1 MEEYVINNNKI
12 DLKPAALYPK
22 PELVN
27 HEEMHH
33 TIDRINEALDD
44 DRAHNIAI
52 TAPYDSG
59 KTSILEYIFSEREKK
74 YPCII
79 KCKNWCVNKINRYK
93 IKHFLSPKLLFKIKD
108 YKKISLT
115 NFFITMENDQTGE
128 KIDSLNSELEKSIIE
143 QLLLTPEAKNK
154 LPDSRINRIYN
165 ISPMKK
171 IFLYILELLVYIAI
185 FFNNSTI
192 LNLNIG
198 WKWEIFIV
206 SSVIIWMSNSFLCH
220 QIPKLTT
227 SFKVKKA
234 GIGMELSDEKSL
246 FNKYEEELIYFFRR
260 SKIRYVIFEDLDRFD
275 MPLIFQN
282 LRELN
287 IRLNESNIPVTFVY
301 ALRDSIFSRPKIKT
315 ENKISEDS
323 KDKAKNATSENSK
336 DRMENTNTVI
346 QKSKFFDYIIPI
358 FPIHSY
364 FNSKNQIL
372 SKLNSDYY
380 SEMHKIRISEKYIT
394 GVGFYISD
402 VRTISAIISEL
413 DIYVHQLE
421 KSNERDIDY
430 NKLFA
435 AIVYKNIYPE
445 DFSNLQYVSQD
456 ENTSNIGYL
465 IRNIEDLRNALLNG
479 SIHILQE
486 NIQRKQREFEE
497 LRKLT
502 IEDIVALMKI
512 RFETVMKRYNS
523 RYIIINNQHYDRD
536 NIEDFY
542 KLILDKENP
551 GDIKSEY
558 SYENIESNE
567 FYNNKY
573 EKNLFRDFVVENKK
587 AVSDYLTDLNK
598 EIVILETKLKIKRH
612 DFSKETFAELFGHL
626 VDKEYI
632 NDLSIKKTMK
642 ESILYVFD
650 NPLLRYLISEGLID
664 IDLFEYISPT
674 FFEGLSQNDFN
685 FVNKVARYEIIE
697 DTKLDKPEK
706 VLEVLTEF
714 VSNMSYAYSYQLFI
728 ELIRDGRKKDYLDLL
743 GTVRS
748 KNDTDFIFRC
758 FNSNTS
764 LINEEIVEIVFNEW
778 SEVFKDVYLSNDNT
792 AISNFLKASLNMLTK
807 SKPNNSFFNK
817 LDEYKVLDNSLFLNE
832 LLKYN
837 YKDKIFKNYKH
848 YYENLNNIVND
859 VNLNTDVIFENNWFD
874 KNNENFA
881 FFMGSY
887 DNSLK
892 QSNSKIKLS
901 SMFDMEHIQY
911 FIENKYKESPMP
923 VDELFTYLSIVRD
936 YGVFKIGKEE
946 FNRKKYSEVLH
957 FVSQIKPK
965 TILSKDDQL
974 SIFKLLGLE
983 DLSSMDELKNLD
995 DETKKLDESISS
1007 LIYNGMIIVTFPFFE
1022 SWEKSQFKIR
1032 KTIISCLL
1040 NLEQQDEF
1048 DIDKIY
1054 SKIRY
1059 ITIRDWIEKSNNEKI
1074 IIEKVNN
1081 DEGFDIQKFEI
1092 ENIDNNDRKNRLIL
1106 KLAMNFNF
1114 DKLKQLLL
1122 SSIVEDSHEKLK
1134 ILGIICSKFPKK
1146 YELSTISIFL
1156 FNDGN
1161 MLSSW
1166 VGKNNGNIF
1175 NSDADDELKNL
1186 LVEFFDRKNILSSNK
1201 KFLKSASVK
1210 EYFI

>member
-1 MEEYVINNNKI
+1 MEEYVINNNKV

-27 HEEMHH
+27 HEEMRH

-44 DRAHNIAI
+44 ERAHNIAI

-79 KCKNWCVNKINRYK
+79 KCKNWCVNKINEYK

-154 LPDSRINRIYN
+154 LPDSRINRIYS

-171 IFLYILELLVYIAI
+171 MLLYILELLVYIAI
-185 FFNNSTI
+185 FFNNPTI

-220 QIPKLTT
+220 QIPKMTT

-301 ALRDSIFSRPKIKT
+301 ALRDSIFSQPEIT
-315 ENKISEDS
+315 VENDELPESEDRITLDS
-323 KDKAKNATSENSK
+323 A
-336 DRMENTNTVI
+336 I

-372 SKLNSDYY
+372 LKLNSDYY
-380 SEMHKIRISEKYIT
+380 SGTLNNIISEKYIT
-394 GVGFYISD
+394 GVGFYVSD
-402 VRTISAIISEL
+402 VRAISAIVSEL
-413 DIYVHQLE
+413 DIYVQQLR
-421 KSNERDIDY
+421 KSKEDIDY

-445 DFSNLQYVSQD
+445 DFSNLQYVSQN
-456 ENTSNIGYL
+456 ENISNIGYL
-465 IRNIEDLRNALLNG
+465 TRNIEDLRIALLNE
-479 SIHILQE
+479 STQKLQE
-486 NIQRKQREFEE
+486 NIQEKQEEFES
-497 LRKLT
+497 LKNLA
-502 IEDIVALMKI
+502 IKDIAALMRI
-512 RFETVMKRYNS
+512 RFEAVIKGYSSYVTLNNKTYNVDG
-523 RYIIINNQHYDRD
+523 IN
-536 NIEDFY
+536 DFY
-542 KLILDKENP
+542 KIILDDEN
-551 GDIKSEY
+551 GANISL
-558 SYENIESNE
+558 SYPYKVDD
-567 FYNNKY
+567 FYNDEY
-573 EKNLFRDFVVENKK
+573 EKKLFKSFINDHEKMLDDHLSSLK
-587 AVSDYLTDLNK
+587 K
-598 EIVILETKLKIKRH
+598 EIMGLESELN
-612 DFSKETFAELFGHL
+612 SKSYDLSKKTFAELFGHL
-626 VDKEYI
+626 VDKNYI
-632 NDLSIKKTMK
+632 NDLSIKEAME
-642 ESILYVFD
+642 ESILFVFN

-664 IDLFEYISPT
+664 VDLFEYISPT

-706 VLEVLTEF
+706 VLETLTEF

-728 ELIRDGRKKDYLDLL
+728 ELIKKGKEEDYLTLL
-743 GTVRS
+743 GTVKS
-748 KNDTDFIFRC
+748 KNDTNFIFRC
-758 FNSNTS
+758 FNSNKQET
-764 LINEEIVEIVFNEW
+764 NEKIVETLFNKW
-778 SEVFKDVYLSNDNT
+778 PSIFKDIYSNDDST
-792 AISNFLKASLNMLTK
+792 SVSNFLKASLNILTK

-837 YKDKIFKNYKH
+837 YNDKILKNYRH
-848 YYENLNNIVND
+848 YYENLNDIVND
-859 VNLNTDVIFENNWFD
+859 ANLNTDVIFENNWFD

-881 FFMGSY
+881 FLMDSY
-887 DNSLK
+887 DDSLK

-901 SMFDMEHIQY
+901 SIFDMEHIQY
-911 FIENKYKESPMP
+911 FIENKYKKSPMP

-1007 LIYNGMIIVTFPFFE
+1007 LIYNGMIIVTFPLFE
-1022 SWEKSQFKIR
+1022 SWEKSQFKIK
-1032 KTIISCLL
+1032 KTITSCLL

-1048 DIDKIY
+1048 DIDKVY
-1054 SKIRY
+1054 SGTRY
-1059 ITIRDWIEKSNNEKI
+1059 ITIRDWIEESNNEKM

-1081 DEGFDIQKFEI
+1081 DEEFDIQKFEI

-1122 SSIVEDSHEKLK
+1122 SSIVEDPNEKLK
-1134 ILGIICSKFPKK
+1134 ILVVICSKFPKK
-1146 YELSTISIFL
+1146 YELSDISIFL
-1156 FNDGN
+1156 FNDKN
-1161 MLSSW
+1161 ILFSW
-1166 VGKNNGNIF
+1166 VGGENGNIP
-1175 NSDADDELKNL
+1175 NSDADDKLKNL
-1186 LVEFFDRKNILSSNK
+1186 LVKFFNEKNILSSDR
-1201 KFLKSASVK
+1201 KFLKSPILRKYFK
-1210 EYFI
+1210 E

>member
-1 MEEYVINNNKI
+1 MEEYVINNNKV

-27 HEEMHH
+27 HEEMRH

-44 DRAHNIAI
+44 ERAHNIAI

-79 KCKNWCVNKINRYK
+79 KCKNWCVNKINEYK

-154 LPDSRINRIYN
+154 LPDSRINRIYS

-171 IFLYILELLVYIAI
+171 MLLYILELLVYIAI
-185 FFNNSTI
+185 FFNNPTI

-220 QIPKLTT
+220 QIPKMTT

-301 ALRDSIFSRPKIKT
+301 ALRDSIFSQPEIT
-315 ENKISEDS
+315 VENDELPESEDRITLDS
-323 KDKAKNATSENSK
+323 
-336 DRMENTNTVI
+336 VI

-380 SEMHKIRISEKYIT
+380 SETLNNIISEKYIT

-413 DIYVHQLE
+413 DIYVHQLK
-421 KSNERDIDY
+421 KSNERDINY
-430 NKLFA
+430 NKLFS
-435 AIVYKNIYPE
+435 AIVYKNVYPE

-456 ENTSNIGYL
+456 ENISNIGYL
-465 IRNIEDLRNALLNG
+465 IRNIEDLRNALLSENTQK
-479 SIHILQE
+479 LQE
-486 NIQRKQREFEE
+486 NIQKKKEEFEE
-497 LRKLT
+497 LKNLV
-502 IEDIVALMKI
+502 IKDIAALMRV
-512 RFETVMKRYNS
+512 RFEMGVKGRSSYVTL
-523 RYIIINNQHYDRD
+523 NNQNYTVDEI
-536 NIEDFY
+536 NDFY
-542 KLILDKENP
+542 KIILDDENKENISLSYP
-551 GDIKSEY
+551 YNIKVDD
-558 SYENIESNE
+558 
-567 FYNNKY
+567 FYNDEY
-573 EKNLFRDFVVENKK
+573 EKKLFRSFIDNHEK
-587 AVSDYLTDLNK
+587 TLNDHLSNLKK
-598 EIVILETKLKIKRH
+598 EIMELESELN
-612 DFSKETFAELFGHL
+612 SKSYDLSKKTFAELFGHL
-626 VDKEYI
+626 VDKNYI
-632 NDLSIKKTMK
+632 NDLSIKEAME
-642 ESILYVFD
+642 ESILFVFN

-664 IDLFEYISPT
+664 VDLFEYISPT

-706 VLEVLTEF
+706 VLEILTEF

-728 ELIRDGRKKDYLDLL
+728 ELIKNSRKEDYLKLL
-743 GTVRS
+743 GTVKS
-748 KNDTDFIFRC
+748 KNDTNFIFRC
-758 FNSNTS
+758 FNSNNQE
-764 LINEEIVEIVFNEW
+764 INEKIVETLFNKW
-778 SEVFKDVYLSNDNT
+778 PSIFKDIYSNDDST
-792 AISNFLKASLNMLTK
+792 SVSNFLKASLNILTK

-837 YKDKIFKNYKH
+837 YNDKILKNYRH
-848 YYENLNNIVND
+848 YYENLNDIVND
-859 VNLNTDVIFENNWFD
+859 ANLNTDVIFENNWFD

-881 FFMGSY
+881 FLMDSY
-887 DNSLK
+887 DDSLK

-901 SMFDMEHIQY
+901 SIFDMEHIQY
-911 FIENKYKESPMP
+911 FIENKYKKSPMP

-1054 SKIRY
+1054 SGIRY

-1081 DEGFDIQKFEI
+1081 DEEFDIQKFEI

-1106 KLAMNFNF
+1106 KLVMNFNF

-1166 VGKNNGNIF
+1166 VGKNNGNIS
-1175 NSDADDELKNL
+1175 NSDVDDDLKNR
-1186 LVEFFDRKNILSSNK
+1186 LVEFFDEKNILSSDR
-1201 KFLKSASVK
+1201 KFLKSSILRKYFK
-1210 EYFI
+1210 E

>member
-79 KCKNWCVNKINRYK
+79 KCKNWCVNKINGYK
-93 IKHFLSPKLLFKIKD
+93 IKCFLSPKLLFKIKD

-220 QIPKLTT
+220 QIPKMTT

-301 ALRDSIFSRPKIKT
+301 ALRDSIFSQSEIT
-315 ENKISEDS
+315 VENDELPESEDRITLDS
-323 KDKAKNATSENSK
+323 A
-336 DRMENTNTVI
+336 I

-372 SKLNSDYY
+372 LKLNSDYY
-380 SEMHKIRISEKYIT
+380 SGTLNNIISEKYIT
-394 GVGFYISD
+394 GVGFYVSD
-402 VRTISAIISEL
+402 VRAISAIVSEL
-413 DIYVHQLE
+413 DIYVQQLR
-421 KSNERDIDY
+421 KSKEDIDY

-445 DFSNLQYVSQD
+445 DFSNLQYVSQ
-456 ENTSNIGYL
+456 NKNISNIGYL
-465 IRNIEDLRNALLNG
+465 TRNIEDLRIALLNE
-479 SIHILQE
+479 STQKLQE
-486 NIQRKQREFEE
+486 NIQEKQEEFEN
-497 LRKLT
+497 LKNLV
-502 IEDIVALMKI
+502 IKDIAALMKV
-512 RFETVMKRYNS
+512 RFKMAIKERSSFV
-523 RYIIINNQHYDRD
+523 ILNNQNYTVDEI
-536 NIEDFY
+536 NDFY
-542 KLILDKENP
+542 KIILDDENKENISLSYP
-551 GDIKSEY
+551 SNIKVDD
-558 SYENIESNE
+558 
-567 FYNNKY
+567 FYNDEY
-573 EKNLFRDFVVENKK
+573 EKKLFRSFINNHEKM
-587 AVSDYLTDLNK
+587 LNDHLSNLKK
-598 EIVILETKLKIKRH
+598 EIMELESELN
-612 DFSKETFAELFGHL
+612 SKSYDLSKKTFAELFGHL
-626 VDKEYI
+626 VDKNYI
-632 NDLSIKKTMK
+632 NDLSIKEAMK
-642 ESILYVFD
+642 ESILFVFD

-664 IDLFEYISPT
+664 VDLFEYISPT

-706 VLEVLTEF
+706 VLETLTEF

-728 ELIRDGRKKDYLDLL
+728 ELIKKGKEEDYLTLL
-743 GTVRS
+743 GTVKS
-748 KNDTDFIFRC
+748 KNDTNFIFRC
-758 FNSNTS
+758 FNSNKQET
-764 LINEEIVEIVFNEW
+764 NEKIVEILFNKW
-778 SEVFKDVYLSNDNT
+778 PSIFKDIYSNDDST
-792 AISNFLKASLNMLTK
+792 SVSNFLKASLNILTK

-837 YKDKIFKNYKH
+837 YRDKIFKNYKH
-848 YYENLNNIVND
+848 CYENLNDIVND

-901 SMFDMEHIQY
+901 SIFDMEHIQY
-911 FIENKYKESPMP
+911 FIENKYKGSPIP
-923 VDELFTYLSIVRD
+923 VDELFTYLSILSD
-936 YGVFKIGKEE
+936 YGIFKIGKEG
-946 FNRKKYSEVLH
+946 FNRKKYGEVLH

-983 DLSSMDELKNLD
+983 NLSSMSELKNLD

-1007 LIYNGMIIVTFPFFE
+1007 LIYNGMIIVTFPLFE
-1022 SWEKSQFKIR
+1022 SWEKSQFKIK
-1032 KTIISCLL
+1032 KTITSCLL

-1048 DIDKIY
+1048 DIDKVY
-1054 SKIRY
+1054 SGTRY
-1059 ITIRDWIEKSNNEKI
+1059 ITIRDWIEESNNEKM

-1081 DEGFDIQKFEI
+1081 DEEFDIQKFEI

-1122 SSIVEDSHEKLK
+1122 SSIVEDPNEKLK
-1134 ILGIICSKFPKK
+1134 ILVVICSKFPKK
-1146 YELSTISIFL
+1146 YELSDISIFL
-1156 FNDGN
+1156 FNDKN
-1161 MLSSW
+1161 ILFSW
-1166 VGKNNGNIF
+1166 VGGENGNIP
-1175 NSDADDELKNL
+1175 NSDADDKLKNL
-1186 LVEFFDRKNILSSNK
+1186 LVKFFNEKNILSSDR
-1201 KFLKSASVK
+1201 KFLKSPILRKYFK
-1210 EYFI
+1210 E

>member
-22 PELVN
+22 PELIN
-27 HEEMHH
+27 YEEMHH

-79 KCKNWCVNKINRYK
+79 KCKNWCVNKINGYK

-206 SSVIIWMSNSFLCH
+206 SSVVIWMSNSFLCH
-220 QIPKLTT
+220 QIPKMTT
-227 SFKVKKA
+227 SFKVKKV
-234 GIGMELSDEKSL
+234 GIGVELSDEKSL
-246 FNKYEEELIYFFRR
+246 FNKYEEELIYFFRH

-301 ALRDSIFSRPKIKT
+301 ALRDSIFSQSEIT
-315 ENKISEDS
+315 VENDELPESEDRITLDS
-323 KDKAKNATSENSK
+323 A
-336 DRMENTNTVI
+336 I

-380 SEMHKIRISEKYIT
+380 GETLNNIISEKYIT

-421 KSNERDIDY
+421 KSNERDINY
-430 NKLFA
+430 NKLFS
-435 AIVYKNIYPE
+435 AIVYKNVYPE

-456 ENTSNIGYL
+456 ENISNIGYL
-465 IRNIEDLRNALLNG
+465 IRNIEDLRNALLSENTQK
-479 SIHILQE
+479 LQE
-486 NIQRKQREFEE
+486 NIQKKKEEFEE
-497 LRKLT
+497 LKNLV
-502 IEDIVALMKI
+502 IKDIAALMRV
-512 RFETVMKRYNS
+512 RFEMGVKGRSSYVTL
-523 RYIIINNQHYDRD
+523 NNQNYTVDEI
-536 NIEDFY
+536 NDFY
-542 KLILDKENP
+542 KIILDDENKENISLSYP
-551 GDIKSEY
+551 YNIKVDD
-558 SYENIESNE
+558 
-567 FYNNKY
+567 FYNDEY
-573 EKNLFRDFVVENKK
+573 EKKLFRSFIDNHEK
-587 AVSDYLTDLNK
+587 TLNDHLSNLKK
-598 EIVILETKLKIKRH
+598 EIMELESELN
-612 DFSKETFAELFGHL
+612 SKSYDLSKKTFAELFGHL
-626 VDKEYI
+626 VDKNYI
-632 NDLSIKKTMK
+632 NDLSIKEAME
-642 ESILYVFD
+642 ESILFVFN

-664 IDLFEYISPT
+664 VDLFEYISPT

-706 VLEVLTEF
+706 VLEILTEF

-728 ELIRDGRKKDYLDLL
+728 ELIKNSRKEDYLKLL
-743 GTVRS
+743 GTVKS
-748 KNDTDFIFRC
+748 KNDTNFIFRC
-758 FNSNTS
+758 FNSNNQE
-764 LINEEIVEIVFNEW
+764 INEKIVETLFNKW
-778 SEVFKDVYLSNDNT
+778 PSIFKDIYSNDDST
-792 AISNFLKASLNMLTK
+792 SVSNFLKASLNILTK
-807 SKPNNSFFNK
+807 SKPNNNFFNK
-817 LDEYKVLDNSLFLNE
+817 LNEYKVLDNSLFLNE

-837 YKDKIFKNYKH
+837 YNDKILKNYRH
-848 YYENLNNIVND
+848 YYENLNDIVND
-859 VNLNTDVIFENNWFD
+859 ANLNTDVIFENNWFD

-881 FFMGSY
+881 FLMDSY
-887 DNSLK
+887 DDSLK

-901 SMFDMEHIQY
+901 SIFDMEHIQY

-1054 SKIRY
+1054 SGIRY

-1081 DEGFDIQKFEI
+1081 DEEFDIQKFEI

-1106 KLAMNFNF
+1106 KLVMNFNF

-1166 VGKNNGNIF
+1166 VGKNNGNIS
-1175 NSDADDELKNL
+1175 NSDVDDDLKNR
-1186 LVEFFDRKNILSSNK
+1186 LVEFFDEKNILSSDR
-1201 KFLKSASVK
+1201 KFLKSSILRKYFK
-1210 EYFI
+1210 E

>member
-22 PELVN
+22 PELIN
-27 HEEMHH
+27 YEEMHH

-79 KCKNWCVNKINRYK
+79 KCKNWCVNKINGYK

-115 NFFITMENDQTGE
+115 NFFITMENNQTGE

-185 FFNNSTI
+185 FFNNPTI

-220 QIPKLTT
+220 QIPKMTT

-315 ENKISEDS
+315 ENEISEDS

-380 SEMHKIRISEKYIT
+380 SEMHKVRISEKYIT

-445 DFSNLQYVSQD
+445 DFSNLQYVSQ
-456 ENTSNIGYL
+456 NKNISNIGYL
-465 IRNIEDLRNALLNG
+465 TRNIEDLRIALLNE
-479 SIHILQE
+479 STQKLQE
-486 NIQRKQREFEE
+486 NIQEKQEEFEN
-497 LRKLT
+497 LKNLV
-502 IEDIVALMKI
+502 IKDIAALMKV
-512 RFETVMKRYNS
+512 RFKMAIKERSSFV
-523 RYIIINNQHYDRD
+523 ILNNQNYTVDEI
-536 NIEDFY
+536 NDFY
-542 KLILDKENP
+542 KIILDDENKENISLSYP
-551 GDIKSEY
+551 SNIKVDD
-558 SYENIESNE
+558 
-567 FYNNKY
+567 FYNDEY
-573 EKNLFRDFVVENKK
+573 EKKLFRSFINNHEKM
-587 AVSDYLTDLNK
+587 LNDHLSNLKK
-598 EIVILETKLKIKRH
+598 EIMELESELN
-612 DFSKETFAELFGHL
+612 SKSYDLSKKTFAELFGHL
-626 VDKEYI
+626 VDKNYI
-632 NDLSIKKTMK
+632 NDLSIKEAMK
-642 ESILYVFD
+642 ESILFVFD

-664 IDLFEYISPT
+664 VDLFEYISPT

-706 VLEVLTEF
+706 VLETLTEF

-728 ELIRDGRKKDYLDLL
+728 ELIKKGKEEDYLTLL
-743 GTVRS
+743 GTVKS
-748 KNDTDFIFRC
+748 KNDTNFIFRC
-758 FNSNTS
+758 FNSNKQET
-764 LINEEIVEIVFNEW
+764 NEKIVETLFNKW
-778 SEVFKDVYLSNDNT
+778 PSIFKDIYSNDDST
-792 AISNFLKASLNMLTK
+792 SVSNFLKASLNILTK

-837 YKDKIFKNYKH
+837 YRDKIFKNYKH
-848 YYENLNNIVND
+848 CYENLNDIVND

-901 SMFDMEHIQY
+901 SIFDMEHIQY

-936 YGVFKIGKEE
+936 YGVSKIGKEE

-974 SIFKLLGLE
+974 SMFKLLGLE

-1092 ENIDNNDRKNRLIL
+1092 ENIDNDDRKNRLIL

-1114 DKLKQLLL
+1114 DKLKQLLV
-1122 SSIVEDSHEKLK
+1122 SSIVEDPQEKLK
-1134 ILGIICSKFPKK
+1134 ILDIIHREFPKK
-1146 YELSTISIFL
+1146 YELSDISIFL
-1156 FNDGN
+1156 FNDRN
-1161 MLSSW
+1161 TLFSW
-1166 VGKNNGNIF
+1166 VGGKNGNIP
-1175 NSDADDELKNL
+1175 NSDVDDDLKNR
-1186 LVEFFDRKNILSSNK
+1186 LVEFFDEKNILSSDR
-1201 KFLKSASVK
+1201 KFLKSPILWQYFK
-1210 EYFI
+1210 E

>member
-1 MEEYVINNNKI
+1 MEEYVINNNKV

-27 HEEMHH
+27 HEEMRH

-44 DRAHNIAI
+44 ERAHNIAI

-79 KCKNWCVNKINRYK
+79 KCKNWCVNKINEYK

-206 SSVIIWMSNSFLCH
+206 SSVVIWMSNSFLCH
-220 QIPKLTT
+220 QIPKMTT
-227 SFKVKKA
+227 SFKVKKV
-234 GIGMELSDEKSL
+234 GIGVELSDEKSL
-246 FNKYEEELIYFFRR
+246 FNKYEEELIYFFRN

-301 ALRDSIFSRPKIKT
+301 ALRDSIFSQSEIT
-315 ENKISEDS
+315 VENDELPESGDRITLDS
-323 KDKAKNATSENSK
+323 A
-336 DRMENTNTVI
+336 I

-380 SEMHKIRISEKYIT
+380 GETLNNIISEKYIT

-465 IRNIEDLRNALLNG
+465 IRNIEDLRNALLSENTQK
-479 SIHILQE
+479 LQE
-486 NIQRKQREFEE
+486 NIQKKKEEFEE
-497 LRKLT
+497 LKNLV
-502 IEDIVALMKI
+502 IKDIAALMRV
-512 RFETVMKRYNS
+512 RFEMGVKGRSSYVTL
-523 RYIIINNQHYDRD
+523 NNQNYTVDEI
-536 NIEDFY
+536 NDFY
-542 KLILDKENP
+542 KIILDDENKENISLSYP
-551 GDIKSEY
+551 YNIKVDD
-558 SYENIESNE
+558 
-567 FYNNKY
+567 FYNDEY
-573 EKNLFRDFVVENKK
+573 EKKLFRSFIDNHEK
-587 AVSDYLTDLNK
+587 TLNDHLSNLKK
-598 EIVILETKLKIKRH
+598 EIMELESELN
-612 DFSKETFAELFGHL
+612 SKSYDLSKKTFAELFGHL
-626 VDKEYI
+626 VDKNYI
-632 NDLSIKKTMK
+632 NDLSIKEAME
-642 ESILYVFD
+642 ESILFVFN

-664 IDLFEYISPT
+664 VDLFEYISPT

-706 VLEVLTEF
+706 VLEILTEF

-728 ELIRDGRKKDYLDLL
+728 ELIKNSRKEDYLKLL
-743 GTVRS
+743 GTVKS
-748 KNDTDFIFRC
+748 KNDTNFIFRC
-758 FNSNTS
+758 FNSNNQE
-764 LINEEIVEIVFNEW
+764 INEKIVETLFNKW
-778 SEVFKDVYLSNDNT
+778 PSIFKDIYSNDDST
-792 AISNFLKASLNMLTK
+792 SVSNFLKASLNILTK
-807 SKPNNSFFNK
+807 SKPNNNFFNK

-837 YKDKIFKNYKH
+837 YNDKILKNYRH
-848 YYENLNNIVND
+848 YYENLNDIVND
-859 VNLNTDVIFENNWFD
+859 ANLNTDVIFENNWFD

-881 FFMGSY
+881 FLMDSY
-887 DNSLK
+887 DDSLK

-901 SMFDMEHIQY
+901 SIFDMEHIQY

-1022 SWEKSQFKIR
+1022 SWEKLQFKIR

-1054 SKIRY
+1054 SGIRY

-1081 DEGFDIQKFEI
+1081 DEEFDIQKFEI

-1106 KLAMNFNF
+1106 KLVMNFNF

-1166 VGKNNGNIF
+1166 VGKNNGNIS
-1175 NSDADDELKNL
+1175 NSDVDDDLKNR
-1186 LVEFFDRKNILSSNK
+1186 LVEFFDEKNILSSDR
-1201 KFLKSASVK
+1201 KFLKSSILRKYFK
-1210 EYFI
+1210 E

>member
-27 HEEMHH
+27 HEEMYH

-44 DRAHNIAI
+44 EKAHNIAI
-52 TAPYDSG
+52 TAPYGSG
-59 KTSILEYIFSEREKK
+59 KTSILEYIFSERENK

-79 KCKNWCVNKINRYK
+79 RCKNWCVNKINGYK

-220 QIPKLTT
+220 QIPKMTT

-301 ALRDSIFSRPKIKT
+301 ALRDSIFSQSEIT
-315 ENKISEDS
+315 VENDELPESEDRITLDS
-323 KDKAKNATSENSK
+323 A
-336 DRMENTNTVI
+336 I

-380 SEMHKIRISEKYIT
+380 GETFNNIISEKYIT

-435 AIVYKNIYPE
+435 AIVYKNVYPE
-445 DFSNLQYVSQD
+445 DFSNLQYVSQ
-456 ENTSNIGYL
+456 NKNVSNIGYL
-465 IRNIEDLRNALLNG
+465 TRNIEDLRNAILNE
-479 SIHILQE
+479 STQKLQE
-486 NIQRKQREFEE
+486 NIQKKQKEFEN
-497 LRKLT
+497 LKNLV
-502 IEDIVALMKI
+502 IKDIAALMKV
-512 RFETVMKRYNS
+512 RFKMAIKGRSSFVILNNQNYTVDE
-523 RYIIINNQHYDRD
+523 INNFYKIILDD
-536 NIEDFY
+536 ENKENISLSYPSNIKVDDFY
-542 KLILDKENP
+542 NDE
-551 GDIKSEY
+551 
-558 SYENIESNE
+558 
-567 FYNNKY
+567 Y
-573 EKNLFRDFVVENKK
+573 EKKLFRSFINNHEKM
-587 AVSDYLTDLNK
+587 LNDHLSNLKK
-598 EIVILETKLKIKRH
+598 EIMELESELN
-612 DFSKETFAELFGHL
+612 SKSYDLSKKTFAELFGHL
-626 VDKEYI
+626 VDKNYI
-632 NDLSIKKTMK
+632 NDLSIKEAMK
-642 ESILYVFD
+642 ESILFVFN

-664 IDLFEYISPT
+664 VDLFEYISPT

-706 VLEVLTEF
+706 VLETLTEF

-728 ELIRDGRKKDYLDLL
+728 ELIKNNREEDYLKLL
-743 GTVRS
+743 GTVKS
-748 KNDTDFIFRC
+748 KNDTNFIFRC
-758 FNSNTS
+758 FNSSNQE
-764 LINEEIVEIVFNEW
+764 INEKIVETLFNKW
-778 SEVFKDVYLSNDNT
+778 PSIFKDIYSNDDST
-792 AISNFLKASLNMLTK
+792 SVSNFLKASLNMLTK

-837 YKDKIFKNYKH
+837 YRDKIFKNYKH
-848 YYENLNNIVND
+848 YYENLNDIVND
-859 VNLNTDVIFENNWFD
+859 ANLNTDVIFENNWFD

-881 FFMGSY
+881 FLMDSY
-887 DNSLK
+887 DDSLK

-901 SMFDMEHIQY
+901 SIFDMEHIQY

-936 YGVFKIGKEE
+936 YGVSKIGKEE

-974 SIFKLLGLE
+974 SMFKLLGLE

-1007 LIYNGMIIVTFPFFE
+1007 LIYNGMIIVTFPFFK

-1048 DIDKIY
+1048 DINKIY
-1054 SKIRY
+1054 SEIRY

-1081 DEGFDIQKFEI
+1081 DGEFDIQKFEI

-1122 SSIVEDSHEKLK
+1122 SSIVEDSHGKLK

-1166 VGKNNGNIF
+1166 VGMDNGNIF

-1210 EYFI
+1210 KYFI

>member
-1 MEEYVINNNKI
+1 MEEYVINNNKV

-27 HEEMHH
+27 HEEMRH

-44 DRAHNIAI
+44 ERAHNIAI

-79 KCKNWCVNKINRYK
+79 KCKNWCVNKINEYK

-154 LPDSRINRIYN
+154 LPDSRINRIYS

-171 IFLYILELLVYIAI
+171 MLLYILELLVYIAI
-185 FFNNSTI
+185 FFNNPTI

-220 QIPKLTT
+220 QIPKMTT

-301 ALRDSIFSRPKIKT
+301 ALRDSIFSQPEIT
-315 ENKISEDS
+315 VENDELPESEDRITLDS
-323 KDKAKNATSENSK
+323 
-336 DRMENTNTVI
+336 VI

-380 SEMHKIRISEKYIT
+380 SETLNNIISEKYIT

-413 DIYVHQLE
+413 DIYVHQLK
-421 KSNERDIDY
+421 KSNERDINY
-430 NKLFA
+430 NKLFS
-435 AIVYKNIYPE
+435 AIVYKNVYPE

-456 ENTSNIGYL
+456 ENISNIGYL
-465 IRNIEDLRNALLNG
+465 IRNIEDLRNALLSENTQK
-479 SIHILQE
+479 LQE
-486 NIQRKQREFEE
+486 NIQKKKEEFEE
-497 LRKLT
+497 LKNLV
-502 IEDIVALMKI
+502 IKDIAALMRV
-512 RFETVMKRYNS
+512 RFEMGVKGRSSYVTL
-523 RYIIINNQHYDRD
+523 NNQNYTVDEI
-536 NIEDFY
+536 NDFY
-542 KLILDKENP
+542 KIILDDENKENISLSYP
-551 GDIKSEY
+551 YNIKVDD
-558 SYENIESNE
+558 
-567 FYNNKY
+567 FYNDEY
-573 EKNLFRDFVVENKK
+573 EKKLFRSFIDNHEK
-587 AVSDYLTDLNK
+587 TLNDHLSNLKK
-598 EIVILETKLKIKRH
+598 EIMELESELN
-612 DFSKETFAELFGHL
+612 SKSYDLSKKTFAELFGHL
-626 VDKEYI
+626 VDKNYI
-632 NDLSIKKTMK
+632 NDLSIKEAME
-642 ESILYVFD
+642 ESILFVFN

-664 IDLFEYISPT
+664 VDLFEYISPT

-706 VLEVLTEF
+706 VLEILTEF

-728 ELIRDGRKKDYLDLL
+728 ELIKNSRKEDYLKLL
-743 GTVRS
+743 GTVKS
-748 KNDTDFIFRC
+748 KNDTNFIFRC
-758 FNSNTS
+758 FNSNNQE
-764 LINEEIVEIVFNEW
+764 INEKIVETLFNKW
-778 SEVFKDVYLSNDNT
+778 PSIFKDIYSNDDS
-792 AISNFLKASLNMLTK
+792 ASVSNFLKASLNILTK
-807 SKPNNSFFNK
+807 SKPNNNFFNK

-837 YKDKIFKNYKH
+837 YNDKILKNYRH
-848 YYENLNNIVND
+848 YYENLNDIVND
-859 VNLNTDVIFENNWFD
+859 ANLNTDVIFENNWFD

-881 FFMGSY
+881 FLMDSY
-887 DNSLK
+887 DDSLK

-901 SMFDMEHIQY
+901 SIFDMEHIQY

-946 FNRKKYSEVLH
+946 FNRKKYNEVLH

-995 DETKKLDESISS
+995 DETKKLDEFISS
-1007 LIYNGMIIVTFPFFE
+1007 LIYNGIIIVTFPFFE

-1054 SKIRY
+1054 SGIRY

-1081 DEGFDIQKFEI
+1081 DEEFDIQKFEI

-1106 KLAMNFNF
+1106 KLVMNFNF

-1166 VGKNNGNIF
+1166 VGKNNGNIS
-1175 NSDADDELKNL
+1175 NSDVDDDLKNR
-1186 LVEFFDRKNILSSNK
+1186 LVEFFDEKNILSSDR
-1201 KFLKSASVK
+1201 KFLKSSILRKYFK
-1210 EYFI
+1210 E

>member
-1 MEEYVINNNKI
+1 MEEYVINNNKV

-27 HEEMHH
+27 HEEMRH

-44 DRAHNIAI
+44 ERAHNIAI

-79 KCKNWCVNKINRYK
+79 KCKNWCVNKINEYK

-154 LPDSRINRIYN
+154 LPDSRINRIYS

-171 IFLYILELLVYIAI
+171 MLLYILELLVYIAI
-185 FFNNSTI
+185 FFNNPTI

-220 QIPKLTT
+220 QIPKMTT

-301 ALRDSIFSRPKIKT
+301 ALRDSIFSQPEIT
-315 ENKISEDS
+315 VENDELPESEDRITLDS
-323 KDKAKNATSENSK
+323 
-336 DRMENTNTVI
+336 VI

-380 SEMHKIRISEKYIT
+380 SETLNNIISEKYIT

-413 DIYVHQLE
+413 DIYVHQLK
-421 KSNERDIDY
+421 KSNERDINY
-430 NKLFA
+430 NKLFS
-435 AIVYKNIYPE
+435 AIVYKNVYPE

-456 ENTSNIGYL
+456 ENISNIGYL
-465 IRNIEDLRNALLNG
+465 IRNIEDLRNALLSENTQK
-479 SIHILQE
+479 LQE
-486 NIQRKQREFEE
+486 NIQKKKEEFEE
-497 LRKLT
+497 LKNLV
-502 IEDIVALMKI
+502 IKDIAALMRV
-512 RFETVMKRYNS
+512 RFEMGVKGRSSYVTL
-523 RYIIINNQHYDRD
+523 NNQNYTVDEI
-536 NIEDFY
+536 NDFY
-542 KLILDKENP
+542 KIILDDENKENISLSYP
-551 GDIKSEY
+551 YNIKVDD
-558 SYENIESNE
+558 
-567 FYNNKY
+567 FYNDEY
-573 EKNLFRDFVVENKK
+573 EKKLFRSFIDNHEK
-587 AVSDYLTDLNK
+587 TLNDHLSNLKK
-598 EIVILETKLKIKRH
+598 EIMELESELN
-612 DFSKETFAELFGHL
+612 SKSYDLSKKTFAELFGHL
-626 VDKEYI
+626 VDKNYI
-632 NDLSIKKTMK
+632 NDLSIKEAME
-642 ESILYVFD
+642 ESILFVFN

-664 IDLFEYISPT
+664 VDLFEYISPT

-706 VLEVLTEF
+706 VLEILTEF

-728 ELIRDGRKKDYLDLL
+728 ELIKSSRKEDYLKLL
-743 GTVRS
+743 GTVKS
-748 KNDTDFIFRC
+748 KNDTNFIFRC
-758 FNSNTS
+758 FNSNNQE
-764 LINEEIVEIVFNEW
+764 INEKIVETLFNKW
-778 SEVFKDVYLSNDNT
+778 PSIFKDIYSNDDS
-792 AISNFLKASLNMLTK
+792 ASVSNFLKASLNILTK
-807 SKPNNSFFNK
+807 SKPNNNFFNK

-837 YKDKIFKNYKH
+837 YNDKILKNYRH
-848 YYENLNNIVND
+848 YYENLNDIVND
-859 VNLNTDVIFENNWFD
+859 ANLNTDVIFENNWFD

-881 FFMGSY
+881 FLMDSY
-887 DNSLK
+887 DDSLK

-901 SMFDMEHIQY
+901 SIFDMEHIQY

-946 FNRKKYSEVLH
+946 FNRKKYNEVLH

-995 DETKKLDESISS
+995 DETKKLDEFISS
-1007 LIYNGMIIVTFPFFE
+1007 LIYNGIIIVTFPFFE

-1054 SKIRY
+1054 SGIRY

-1081 DEGFDIQKFEI
+1081 DEEFNIQNFEI
-1092 ENIDNNDRKNRLIL
+1092 EKIDNIDRKNKIVL

-1122 SSIVEDSHEKLK
+1122 SSIVEDPHEKLR
-1134 ILGIICSKFPKK
+1134 ILDIICSKFPKK
-1146 YELSTISIFL
+1146 YELSDISIFL

-1161 MLSSW
+1161 ILSSW
-1166 VGKNNGNIF
+1166 VGGKYGNIS
-1175 NSDADDELKNL
+1175 NSDVDDDLKNR
-1186 LVEFFDRKNILSSNK
+1186 LVEFFDEKNILSSDR
-1201 KFLKSASVK
+1201 KFLKSSILRKYFK
-1210 EYFI
+1210 E

>member
-22 PELVN
+22 PELIN
-27 HEEMHH
+27 YEEMHH

-79 KCKNWCVNKINRYK
+79 KCKNWCVNKINGYK

-206 SSVIIWMSNSFLCH
+206 SSVVIWMSNSFLCH
-220 QIPKLTT
+220 QIPKMTT
-227 SFKVKKA
+227 SFKVKKV
-234 GIGMELSDEKSL
+234 GIGVELSDEKSL
-246 FNKYEEELIYFFRR
+246 FNKYEEELIYFFRH

-301 ALRDSIFSRPKIKT
+301 ALRDSIFSQSEIT
-315 ENKISEDS
+315 VENDELPESEDRITLDS
-323 KDKAKNATSENSK
+323 A
-336 DRMENTNTVI
+336 I

-380 SEMHKIRISEKYIT
+380 GETLNNIISEKYIT

-413 DIYVHQLE
+413 DIYVHQLK
-421 KSNERDIDY
+421 KSNERDINY
-430 NKLFA
+430 NKLFS
-435 AIVYKNIYPE
+435 AIVYKNVYPE

-456 ENTSNIGYL
+456 ENISNIGYL
-465 IRNIEDLRNALLNG
+465 IRNIEDLRNALLSENTQK
-479 SIHILQE
+479 LQE
-486 NIQRKQREFEE
+486 NIQKKKEEFEE
-497 LRKLT
+497 LKNLV
-502 IEDIVALMKI
+502 IKDIAALMRV
-512 RFETVMKRYNS
+512 RFEMGVKGRSSYVTL
-523 RYIIINNQHYDRD
+523 NNQNYTVDEI
-536 NIEDFY
+536 NDFY
-542 KLILDKENP
+542 KIILDDENKENISLSYP
-551 GDIKSEY
+551 YNIKVDD
-558 SYENIESNE
+558 
-567 FYNNKY
+567 FYNDEY
-573 EKNLFRDFVVENKK
+573 EKKLFRSFIDNHEK
-587 AVSDYLTDLNK
+587 TLNDHLSNLKK
-598 EIVILETKLKIKRH
+598 EIMELESELN
-612 DFSKETFAELFGHL
+612 SKSYDLSKKTFAELFGHL
-626 VDKEYI
+626 VDKNYI
-632 NDLSIKKTMK
+632 NDLSIKEAME
-642 ESILYVFD
+642 ESILFVFN

-664 IDLFEYISPT
+664 VDLFEYISPT

-706 VLEVLTEF
+706 VLEILTEF

-728 ELIRDGRKKDYLDLL
+728 ELIKNSRKEDYLKLL
-743 GTVRS
+743 GTVKS
-748 KNDTDFIFRC
+748 KNDTNFIFRC
-758 FNSNTS
+758 FNSNNQE
-764 LINEEIVEIVFNEW
+764 INEKIVETLFNKW
-778 SEVFKDVYLSNDNT
+778 PSIFKDIYSNDDST
-792 AISNFLKASLNMLTK
+792 SVSNFLKASLNILTK
-807 SKPNNSFFNK
+807 SKPNNNFFNK
-817 LDEYKVLDNSLFLNE
+817 LNEYKVLDNSLFLNE

-837 YKDKIFKNYKH
+837 YNDKILKNYRH
-848 YYENLNNIVND
+848 YYENLNDIVND
-859 VNLNTDVIFENNWFD
+859 ANLNTDVIFENNWFD

-881 FFMGSY
+881 FLMDSY
-887 DNSLK
+887 DDSLK

-901 SMFDMEHIQY
+901 SIFDMEHIQY

-1054 SKIRY
+1054 SGIRY

-1081 DEGFDIQKFEI
+1081 DEEFDIQKFEI

-1106 KLAMNFNF
+1106 KLVMNFNF

-1166 VGKNNGNIF
+1166 VGKNNGNIS
-1175 NSDADDELKNL
+1175 NSDVDDDLKNR
-1186 LVEFFDRKNILSSNK
+1186 LVEFFDEKNILSSDR
-1201 KFLKSASVK
+1201 KFLKSSILRKYFK
-1210 EYFI
+1210 E

>member
-1 MEEYVINNNKI
+1 MEEYAINNKV

-27 HEEMHH
+27 HEEMRH

-44 DRAHNIAI
+44 ERAHNIAI

-79 KCKNWCVNKINRYK
+79 KCKNWCVNKINEYK

-171 IFLYILELLVYIAI
+171 MLLYILELLVYIAI
-185 FFNNSTI
+185 FFNNPTI

-220 QIPKLTT
+220 QIPKMTT

-301 ALRDSIFSRPKIKT
+301 ALRDSIFSQPEIT
-315 ENKISEDS
+315 VENDELPESEDRITLDS
-323 KDKAKNATSENSK
+323 
-336 DRMENTNTVI
+336 VI

-380 SEMHKIRISEKYIT
+380 SETLNNIISEKYIT

-413 DIYVHQLE
+413 DIYVHQLK
-421 KSNERDIDY
+421 KSNERDINY
-430 NKLFA
+430 NKLFS
-435 AIVYKNIYPE
+435 AIVYKNVYPE
-445 DFSNLQYVSQD
+445 DFSNLQYISQD
-456 ENTSNIGYL
+456 ENISNIGYL
-465 IRNIEDLRNALLNG
+465 IRNIEDLRNALLSENTQK
-479 SIHILQE
+479 LQE
-486 NIQRKQREFEE
+486 NIQKKKEEFEE
-497 LRKLT
+497 LKNLV
-502 IEDIVALMKI
+502 IKDIAALMRV
-512 RFETVMKRYNS
+512 RFEMGIKGRSSYVTL
-523 RYIIINNQHYDRD
+523 NNQNYTVDEI
-536 NIEDFY
+536 NDFY
-542 KLILDKENP
+542 KIILDDENKENISLSYP
-551 GDIKSEY
+551 YNIKVDD
-558 SYENIESNE
+558 
-567 FYNNKY
+567 FYNDEY
-573 EKNLFRDFVVENKK
+573 EKKLFRSFIDNHEK
-587 AVSDYLTDLNK
+587 TLNDHLSNLKK
-598 EIVILETKLKIKRH
+598 EIMELESELN
-612 DFSKETFAELFGHL
+612 SKSYDLSKKTFAELFGHL
-626 VDKEYI
+626 VDKNYI
-632 NDLSIKKTMK
+632 NDLSIKEAME
-642 ESILYVFD
+642 ESILFVFN

-664 IDLFEYISPT
+664 VDLFEYISPT

-706 VLEVLTEF
+706 VLEILTEF

-728 ELIRDGRKKDYLDLL
+728 ELIKNSRKEDYLKLL
-743 GTVRS
+743 GTVKS
-748 KNDTDFIFRC
+748 KNDTNFIFRC
-758 FNSNTS
+758 FNSNNQE
-764 LINEEIVEIVFNEW
+764 INEKIVETLFNKW
-778 SEVFKDVYLSNDNT
+778 LSIFKDIYSNDDST
-792 AISNFLKASLNMLTK
+792 SVSNFLKASLNILTK
-807 SKPNNSFFNK
+807 SKPNNNFFNK

-837 YKDKIFKNYKH
+837 YNDKILKNYRH
-848 YYENLNNIVND
+848 YYENLNDIVND
-859 VNLNTDVIFENNWFD
+859 ANLNTDVIFENNWFD

-881 FFMGSY
+881 FLMDSY
-887 DNSLK
+887 DDSLK

-901 SMFDMEHIQY
+901 SIFDMEHIQY

-1007 LIYNGMIIVTFPFFE
+1007 LIYNGMIIVTFQFFE

-1032 KTIISCLL
+1032 KTITSCLL

-1048 DIDKIY
+1048 DIDKVY
-1054 SKIRY
+1054 SGTRY

-1081 DEGFDIQKFEI
+1081 DEEFDIQNFEI
-1092 ENIDNNDRKNRLIL
+1092 EKIDNIDRKNKIVL
-1106 KLAMNFNF
+1106 KLARNLNF

-1122 SSIVEDSHEKLK
+1122 SSIVEDPHEKLR
-1134 ILGIICSKFPKK
+1134 ILDIICSKFPKK
-1146 YELSTISIFL
+1146 YELSDISIFL
-1156 FNDGN
+1156 FNDRN
-1161 MLSSW
+1161 ILFSW
-1166 VGKNNGNIF
+1166 VGRENGNIF

>member
-27 HEEMHH
+27 HEEMQH
-33 TIDRINEALDD
+33 TIDRINEALGDE
-44 DRAHNIAI
+44 RAHNIAI
-52 TAPYDSG
+52 TAPYGSG

-79 KCKNWCVNKINRYK
+79 KCKNWCVNKINGYK

-154 LPDSRINRIYN
+154 LPDSRINRIYS

-171 IFLYILELLVYIAI
+171 MFLYILELLVYIAI
-185 FFNNSTI
+185 FFNNPTI

-220 QIPKLTT
+220 QIPKMTT

-301 ALRDSIFSRPKIKT
+301 ALRDSIFSQPEIT
-315 ENKISEDS
+315 VENDELPESEDRITLDS
-323 KDKAKNATSENSK
+323 
-336 DRMENTNTVI
+336 VI

-380 SEMHKIRISEKYIT
+380 GETLNNIISEKYIT

-413 DIYVHQLE
+413 DIYVHQLK
-421 KSNERDIDY
+421 KSNERDINY

-435 AIVYKNIYPE
+435 AIVYKNVYPE

-456 ENTSNIGYL
+456 ENISNIGYL
-465 IRNIEDLRNALLNG
+465 IRNIEDLRNALLNE
-479 SIHILQE
+479 STQKLQE
-486 NIQRKQREFEE
+486 NIQKKKEEFEE
-497 LRKLT
+497 LKNLV
-502 IEDIVALMKI
+502 IKDIAALMRV
-512 RFETVMKRYNS
+512 RFEMAIEGHRGYVTL
-523 RYIIINNQHYDRD
+523 NNQDYTVDEI
-536 NIEDFY
+536 NDFY
-542 KLILDKENP
+542 KIILDNKNSVNIRLRSP
-551 GDIKSEY
+551 
-558 SYENIESNE
+558 YETVKVDN
-567 FYNNKY
+567 FYNDKY
-573 EKNLFRDFVVENKK
+573 EKKLFKSFIDNHEKTLDDHLSNLK
-587 AVSDYLTDLNK
+587 K
-598 EIVILETKLKIKRH
+598 EIMELESELN
-612 DFSKETFAELFGHL
+612 SKSYDLSKKTFAELFGHL
-626 VDKEYI
+626 VDKNYI
-632 NDLSIKKTMK
+632 NDLSIKEAMK
-642 ESILYVFD
+642 ESILFVFD
-650 NPLLRYLISEGLID
+650 NPLLRYLISERLID
-664 IDLFEYISPT
+664 VDLFEYISPT

-706 VLEVLTEF
+706 VLETLTEF

-728 ELIRDGRKKDYLDLL
+728 ELIKKGREEDYFNLL
-743 GTVRS
+743 GTVKS
-748 KNDTDFIFRC
+748 KNDTNFIFRC
-758 FNSNTS
+758 LNSNKQET
-764 LINEEIVEIVFNEW
+764 NEKIVETLFNKW
-778 SEVFKDVYLSNDNT
+778 PSIFKDIYSNDDST
-792 AISNFLKASLNMLTK
+792 SVSNFLKASLNMLTK
-807 SKPNNSFFNK
+807 SKPNNKFFNK

-837 YKDKIFKNYKH
+837 YNDKILKNYRH
-848 YYENLNNIVND
+848 YYGNLNDIVND

-881 FFMGSY
+881 FLMDSY

-892 QSNSKIKLS
+892 QSNNKIKLS
-901 SMFDMEHIQY
+901 SIFDMEHIQY

-923 VDELFTYLSIVRD
+923 VDELFTYLSILRD

-946 FNRKKYSEVLH
+946 FNRKKYSEVLY

-1007 LIYNGMIIVTFPFFE
+1007 LIYNGMIIVTFQFF
-1022 SWEKSQFKIR
+1022 
-1032 KTIISCLL
+1032 
-1040 NLEQQDEF
+1040 
-1048 DIDKIY
+1048 
-1054 SKIRY
+1054 
-1059 ITIRDWIEKSNNEKI
+1059 
-1074 IIEKVNN
+1074 
-1081 DEGFDIQKFEI
+1081 
-1092 ENIDNNDRKNRLIL
+1092 
-1106 KLAMNFNF
+1106 
-1114 DKLKQLLL
+1114 
-1122 SSIVEDSHEKLK
+1122 
-1134 ILGIICSKFPKK
+1134 
-1146 YELSTISIFL
+1146 
-1156 FNDGN
+1156 
-1161 MLSSW
+1161 
-1166 VGKNNGNIF
+1166 
-1175 NSDADDELKNL
+1175 
-1186 LVEFFDRKNILSSNK
+1186 
-1201 KFLKSASVK
+1201 
-1210 EYFI
+1210 

>member
-1 MEEYVINNNKI
+1 MEEYVINNNKV

-27 HEEMHH
+27 HEEMRH

-44 DRAHNIAI
+44 ERAHNIAI

-79 KCKNWCVNKINRYK
+79 KCKNWCVNKINEYK

-154 LPDSRINRIYN
+154 LPDSRINRIYS

-171 IFLYILELLVYIAI
+171 MLLYILELLVYIAI
-185 FFNNSTI
+185 FFNNPTI

-220 QIPKLTT
+220 QIPKMTT

-301 ALRDSIFSRPKIKT
+301 ALRDSIFSQPEIT
-315 ENKISEDS
+315 VENDELPESEDRITLDS
-323 KDKAKNATSENSK
+323 
-336 DRMENTNTVI
+336 VI

-380 SEMHKIRISEKYIT
+380 SETLNNIISEKYIT

-413 DIYVHQLE
+413 DIYVHQLK
-421 KSNERDIDY
+421 KSNERDINY
-430 NKLFA
+430 NKLFS
-435 AIVYKNIYPE
+435 AIVYKNVYPE

-456 ENTSNIGYL
+456 ENISNIGYL
-465 IRNIEDLRNALLNG
+465 IRNIEDLRNALLSENTQK
-479 SIHILQE
+479 LQE
-486 NIQRKQREFEE
+486 NIQKKKEEFEE
-497 LRKLT
+497 LKNLV
-502 IEDIVALMKI
+502 IKDIAALMRV
-512 RFETVMKRYNS
+512 RFEMGVKGRSSYVTL
-523 RYIIINNQHYDRD
+523 NNQNYTVDEI
-536 NIEDFY
+536 NDFY
-542 KLILDKENP
+542 KIILDDENKENISLSYP
-551 GDIKSEY
+551 YNIKVDD
-558 SYENIESNE
+558 
-567 FYNNKY
+567 FYNDEY
-573 EKNLFRDFVVENKK
+573 EKKLFRSFIDNHEK
-587 AVSDYLTDLNK
+587 TLNDHLSNLKK
-598 EIVILETKLKIKRH
+598 EIMELESELN
-612 DFSKETFAELFGHL
+612 SKSYDLSKKTFAELFGHL
-626 VDKEYI
+626 VDKNYI
-632 NDLSIKKTMK
+632 NDLSIKEAME
-642 ESILYVFD
+642 ESILFVFN

-664 IDLFEYISPT
+664 VDLFEYISPT

-706 VLEVLTEF
+706 VLEILTEF

-728 ELIRDGRKKDYLDLL
+728 ELIKNSRKEDYLKLL
-743 GTVRS
+743 GTVKS
-748 KNDTDFIFRC
+748 KNDTNFIFRC
-758 FNSNTS
+758 FNSNNQE
-764 LINEEIVEIVFNEW
+764 INEKIVETLFNKW
-778 SEVFKDVYLSNDNT
+778 PSIFKDIYSNDDS
-792 AISNFLKASLNMLTK
+792 ASVSNFLKASLNILTK
-807 SKPNNSFFNK
+807 SKPNNNFFNK

-837 YKDKIFKNYKH
+837 YNDKILKNYRH
-848 YYENLNNIVND
+848 YYENLNDIVND
-859 VNLNTDVIFENNWFD
+859 ANLNTDVIFENNWFD

-881 FFMGSY
+881 FLMDSY
-887 DNSLK
+887 DDSLK

-901 SMFDMEHIQY
+901 SIFDMEHIQY

-946 FNRKKYSEVLH
+946 FNRKKYNEVLH

-995 DETKKLDESISS
+995 DETKKLDEFISS
-1007 LIYNGMIIVTFPFFE
+1007 LIYNGIIIVTFPFFE

-1054 SKIRY
+1054 SGIRY

-1081 DEGFDIQKFEI
+1081 DEEFDIQKFEI

-1106 KLAMNFNF
+1106 KLVMNFNF

-1166 VGKNNGNIF
+1166 VGKNNGNIS
-1175 NSDADDELKNL
+1175 NSDVDDDLKNR
-1186 LVEFFDRKNILSSNK
+1186 LVEFFDEKNIHSSDR
-1201 KFLKSASVK
+1201 KFLKSSILRKYFK
-1210 EYFI
+1210 E

>member
-1 MEEYVINNNKI
+1 MEEYVINNNKV

-27 HEEMHH
+27 HEEMRH

-44 DRAHNIAI
+44 ERAHNIAI

-59 KTSILEYIFSEREKK
+59 KTSILEYIFSERENK
-74 YPCII
+74 YPRII
-79 KCKNWCVNKINRYK
+79 RFKNWCVNKINGYK
-93 IKHFLSPKLLFKIKD
+93 IKYFLSPKLLFKIKD

-115 NFFITMENDQTGE
+115 NFFITMENDQTWE

-154 LPDSRINRIYN
+154 LPDSRINRIYS

-206 SSVIIWMSNSFLCH
+206 SSVIIWISNSFLCH
-220 QIPKLTT
+220 QIPKMTT

-301 ALRDSIFSRPKIKT
+301 ALRDSIFSQPEIT
-315 ENKISEDS
+315 VEN
-323 KDKAKNATSENSK
+323 DKLPESENRITLDS
-336 DRMENTNTVI
+336 VI
-346 QKSKFFDYIIPI
+346 QKSKFFDYIFPI

-380 SEMHKIRISEKYIT
+380 SETLNNIISEKYIT

-413 DIYVHQLE
+413 DIYVHQLK
-421 KSNERDIDY
+421 KSNERDINY
-430 NKLFA
+430 NKLFS
-435 AIVYKNIYPE
+435 AIVYKNVYPE

-456 ENTSNIGYL
+456 ENISNIGYL
-465 IRNIEDLRNALLNG
+465 IRNIEDLRNVLLSENTQK
-479 SIHILQE
+479 LQE
-486 NIQRKQREFEE
+486 NIQKKKEEFEE
-497 LRKLT
+497 LKNLV
-502 IEDIVALMKI
+502 IKDIAALMRV
-512 RFETVMKRYNS
+512 RFEMAIEGYRGYVTL
-523 RYIIINNQHYDRD
+523 NNQYYTVDEI
-536 NIEDFY
+536 NDFY
-542 KLILDKENP
+542 KIILDDENKENISLSYP
-551 GDIKSEY
+551 SNIKVDD
-558 SYENIESNE
+558 
-567 FYNNKY
+567 FYNDEY
-573 EKNLFRDFVVENKK
+573 EKKLFRSFINNHEKM
-587 AVSDYLTDLNK
+587 LNDHLSNLKK
-598 EIVILETKLKIKRH
+598 EIMELESELN
-612 DFSKETFAELFGHL
+612 SKSYDLSKKTFAELFGHL
-626 VDKEYI
+626 VDKNYI
-632 NDLSIKKTMK
+632 NDLSIKEAMK
-642 ESILYVFD
+642 ESILFVFD

-664 IDLFEYISPT
+664 VDLFEYISPT

-706 VLEVLTEF
+706 VLETLTEF

-728 ELIRDGRKKDYLDLL
+728 ELIKKGKEEDYLTLL
-743 GTVRS
+743 GTVKS
-748 KNDTDFIFRC
+748 KNDTNFIFRC
-758 FNSNTS
+758 FNSNKQET
-764 LINEEIVEIVFNEW
+764 NEKIVETLFNKW
-778 SEVFKDVYLSNDNT
+778 PSIFKDIYSNDDST
-792 AISNFLKASLNMLTK
+792 SVSNFLKASLNILTK

-837 YKDKIFKNYKH
+837 YRDKIFKNYKH
-848 YYENLNNIVND
+848 CYENLNDIVND

-901 SMFDMEHIQY
+901 SIFDMEHIQY

-936 YGVFKIGKEE
+936 YGVSKIGKEE

-974 SIFKLLGLE
+974 SMFKLLGLE

-1092 ENIDNNDRKNRLIL
+1092 ENIDNDDRKNRLIL

-1114 DKLKQLLL
+1114 DKLKQLLV
-1122 SSIVEDSHEKLK
+1122 SSIVEDPQEKLK
-1134 ILGIICSKFPKK
+1134 ILDIIHREFPKK
-1146 YELSTISIFL
+1146 YELSDISIFL
-1156 FNDGN
+1156 FNDRN
-1161 MLSSW
+1161 TLFSW
-1166 VGKNNGNIF
+1166 VGGKNGNIP
-1175 NSDADDELKNL
+1175 NSDVDDDLKNR
-1186 LVEFFDRKNILSSNK
+1186 LVEFFDEKNILSSDR
-1201 KFLKSASVK
+1201 KFLKSPILWQYFK
-1210 EYFI
+1210 E

>member
-27 HEEMHH
+27 HEEMYH

-44 DRAHNIAI
+44 EKAHNIAI
-52 TAPYDSG
+52 TAPYGSG
-59 KTSILEYIFSEREKK
+59 KTSILEYIFSERENK

-79 KCKNWCVNKINRYK
+79 RCKNWCVNKINGYK

-220 QIPKLTT
+220 QIPKMTT

-301 ALRDSIFSRPKIKT
+301 ALRDSIFSQSEIT
-315 ENKISEDS
+315 VENDELPESEDRITLDS
-323 KDKAKNATSENSK
+323 A
-336 DRMENTNTVI
+336 I

-380 SEMHKIRISEKYIT
+380 GETFNNIISEKYIT

-435 AIVYKNIYPE
+435 AIVYKNVYPE
-445 DFSNLQYVSQD
+445 DFSNLQYVSQ
-456 ENTSNIGYL
+456 NKNVSNIGYL
-465 IRNIEDLRNALLNG
+465 TRNIEDLRNAILNE
-479 SIHILQE
+479 STQKLQE
-486 NIQRKQREFEE
+486 NIQKKQKEFEN
-497 LRKLT
+497 LKNLV
-502 IEDIVALMKI
+502 IKDIAALMKV
-512 RFETVMKRYNS
+512 RFKMAIKGRSSFVILNNQNYTVDE
-523 RYIIINNQHYDRD
+523 INNFYKIILDD
-536 NIEDFY
+536 ENKENISLSYPSNIKVDDFY
-542 KLILDKENP
+542 NDE
-551 GDIKSEY
+551 
-558 SYENIESNE
+558 
-567 FYNNKY
+567 Y
-573 EKNLFRDFVVENKK
+573 EKKLFRSFINNHEKM
-587 AVSDYLTDLNK
+587 LNDHLSNLKK
-598 EIVILETKLKIKRH
+598 EIMELESELN
-612 DFSKETFAELFGHL
+612 SKSYDLSKKTFAELFGHL
-626 VDKEYI
+626 VDKNYI
-632 NDLSIKKTMK
+632 NDLSIKEAMK
-642 ESILYVFD
+642 ESILFVFN

-664 IDLFEYISPT
+664 VDLFEYISPT

-706 VLEVLTEF
+706 VLETLTEF

-728 ELIRDGRKKDYLDLL
+728 ELIKNNREEDYLKLL
-743 GTVRS
+743 GTVKS
-748 KNDTDFIFRC
+748 KNDTNFIFRC
-758 FNSNTS
+758 FNSNTP
-764 LINEEIVEIVFNEW
+764 LINEKIVGTLFNEW

-837 YKDKIFKNYKH
+837 YRDKIFKNYKH
-848 YYENLNNIVND
+848 YYENLNDIVND
-859 VNLNTDVIFENNWFD
+859 ANLNTDVIFENNWFD

-881 FFMGSY
+881 FLMDSY
-887 DNSLK
+887 DDSLK

-901 SMFDMEHIQY
+901 SIFDMEHIQY

-936 YGVFKIGKEE
+936 YGVSKIGKEE

-974 SIFKLLGLE
+974 SMFKLLGLE

-1007 LIYNGMIIVTFPFFE
+1007 LIYNGMIIVTFPFFK

-1048 DIDKIY
+1048 DINKIY
-1054 SKIRY
+1054 SEIRY

-1081 DEGFDIQKFEI
+1081 DGEFDIQKFEI

-1122 SSIVEDSHEKLK
+1122 SSIVEDSHGKLK

-1166 VGKNNGNIF
+1166 VGMDNGNIF

-1210 EYFI
+1210 KYFI

>member
-22 PELVN
+22 PELIN
-27 HEEMHH
+27 YEEMHH

-79 KCKNWCVNKINRYK
+79 KCKNWCVNKINGYK

-165 ISPMKK
+165 TSPMKK

-220 QIPKLTT
+220 QIPKMTT

-301 ALRDSIFSRPKIKT
+301 ALRDSIFSQPEIKV
-315 ENKISEDS
+315 ENDELSEFEDRITLDS
-323 KDKAKNATSENSK
+323 A
-336 DRMENTNTVI
+336 I

-372 SKLNSDYY
+372 LKLNSDYY
-380 SEMHKIRISEKYIT
+380 SGTLNNIISEKYIT
-394 GVGFYISD
+394 GVGFYVSD
-402 VRTISAIISEL
+402 VRAISAIVSEL
-413 DIYVHQLE
+413 DIYVQQLR
-421 KSNERDIDY
+421 KSKEDIDY

-445 DFSNLQYVSQD
+445 DFSNLQYVSQ
-456 ENTSNIGYL
+456 NKNISNIGYL
-465 IRNIEDLRNALLNG
+465 IRNIEDLRNALLNE
-479 SIHILQE
+479 STQKLQE
-486 NIQRKQREFEE
+486 NIQEKQEEFES
-497 LRKLT
+497 LKNLA
-502 IEDIVALMKI
+502 IKDIAALMRI
-512 RFETVMKRYNS
+512 RFEAVIKGYSSYVTLNNKAYNVDE
-523 RYIIINNQHYDRD
+523 IN
-536 NIEDFY
+536 DFY
-542 KLILDKENP
+542 KIILDDEN
-551 GDIKSEY
+551 GVNISL
-558 SYENIESNE
+558 SYPYKVDD
-567 FYNNKY
+567 FYNDEY
-573 EKNLFRDFVVENKK
+573 EKKLFKSFINDHEKMLDDHLSNLKREIIELESELNSK
-587 AVSDYLTDLNK
+587 SYDL
-598 EIVILETKLKIKRH
+598 
-612 DFSKETFAELFGHL
+612 SKETFAELFGHL

-632 NDLSIKKTMK
+632 NNLSIKKTMK
-642 ESILYVFD
+642 ESILFVFD

-664 IDLFEYISPT
+664 VDLFEYISPT

-706 VLEVLTEF
+706 VLETLTEF

-728 ELIRDGRKKDYLDLL
+728 ELIKKGKEEDYLSLL
-743 GTVRS
+743 GTVKS
-748 KNDTDFIFRC
+748 KDDTNFIFKC
-758 FNSNTS
+758 FKFNNQAT
-764 LINEEIVEIVFNEW
+764 NKKIVEILFDKW
-778 SEVFKDVYLSNDNT
+778 PSIFKDIYSNDDST
-792 AISNFLKASLNMLTK
+792 SVSNFLKASLSILTK
-807 SKPNNSFFNK
+807 SKPNDSFFNK

-881 FFMGSY
+881 FLMDSY

-901 SMFDMEHIQY
+901 SIFDMEHIQY

-923 VDELFTYLSIVRD
+923 VDELFTYLSILSD
-936 YGVFKIGKEE
+936 YGIFKIGKEG
-946 FNRKKYSEVLH
+946 FNRRKYGEVLH

-983 DLSSMDELKNLD
+983 NLSSMNELKNLD

-1007 LIYNGMIIVTFPFFE
+1007 LIYNGMIIVTFLFFE

-1054 SKIRY
+1054 SEIRY

-1114 DKLKQLLL
+1114 DKLKQLLV
-1122 SSIVEDSHEKLK
+1122 SSIVEDPQEKLK
-1134 ILGIICSKFPKK
+1134 ILDIIYREFPKK
-1146 YELSTISIFL
+1146 YELSDISIFL
-1156 FNDGN
+1156 FNDRN
-1161 MLSSW
+1161 ILFSW
-1166 VGKNNGNIF
+1166 VGGKNGNIP
-1175 NSDADDELKNL
+1175 NSDVDDDLKNR
-1186 LVEFFDRKNILSSNK
+1186 LVEFFDEKNILSSDR
-1201 KFLKSASVK
+1201 KFLKSSILRKYFK
-1210 EYFI
+1210 E

>member
-27 HEEMHH
+27 HEEMYH

-44 DRAHNIAI
+44 EKAHNIAI
-52 TAPYDSG
+52 TAPYGSG
-59 KTSILEYIFSEREKK
+59 KTSILEYIFSERENK

-79 KCKNWCVNKINRYK
+79 RCKNWCVNKINGYK

-220 QIPKLTT
+220 QIPKMTT

-301 ALRDSIFSRPKIKT
+301 ALRDSIFSQSEIT
-315 ENKISEDS
+315 VENDELPESEDRITLDS
-323 KDKAKNATSENSK
+323 A
-336 DRMENTNTVI
+336 I

-380 SEMHKIRISEKYIT
+380 GETFNNIISEKYIT

-435 AIVYKNIYPE
+435 AIVYKNVYPE
-445 DFSNLQYVSQD
+445 DFSNLQYVSQ
-456 ENTSNIGYL
+456 NKNVSNIGYL
-465 IRNIEDLRNALLNG
+465 TRNIEDLRNAILNE
-479 SIHILQE
+479 STQKLQE
-486 NIQRKQREFEE
+486 NIQKKQKEFEN
-497 LRKLT
+497 LKNLV
-502 IEDIVALMKI
+502 IKDIAALMKV
-512 RFETVMKRYNS
+512 RFKMAIKGRSSFVILNNQNYTVDE
-523 RYIIINNQHYDRD
+523 INNFYKIILDD
-536 NIEDFY
+536 ENKENISLSYPSNIKVDDFY
-542 KLILDKENP
+542 NDE
-551 GDIKSEY
+551 
-558 SYENIESNE
+558 
-567 FYNNKY
+567 Y
-573 EKNLFRDFVVENKK
+573 EKKLFRSFINNHEKM
-587 AVSDYLTDLNK
+587 LNDHLSNLKK
-598 EIVILETKLKIKRH
+598 EIMELESELN
-612 DFSKETFAELFGHL
+612 SKSYDLSKKTFAELFGHL
-626 VDKEYI
+626 VDKNYI
-632 NDLSIKKTMK
+632 NDLSIKEAMK
-642 ESILYVFD
+642 ESILFVFN

-664 IDLFEYISPT
+664 VDLFEYISPT

-706 VLEVLTEF
+706 VLETLTEF

-728 ELIRDGRKKDYLDLL
+728 ELIKKGKEEDYLTLL
-743 GTVRS
+743 GTVKS
-748 KNDTDFIFRC
+748 KNDTNFIFRC
-758 FNSNTS
+758 FNSSNQE
-764 LINEEIVEIVFNEW
+764 INEKIVETLFNKW
-778 SEVFKDVYLSNDNT
+778 PSIFKDIYSNDDST
-792 AISNFLKASLNMLTK
+792 SVSNFLKASLNMLTK

-837 YKDKIFKNYKH
+837 YRDKIFKNYKH
-848 YYENLNNIVND
+848 YYENLNDIVND
-859 VNLNTDVIFENNWFD
+859 ANLNTDVIFENNWFD

-881 FFMGSY
+881 FLMDSY
-887 DNSLK
+887 DDSLK

-901 SMFDMEHIQY
+901 SIFDMEHIQY

-936 YGVFKIGKEE
+936 YGVSKIGKEE

-974 SIFKLLGLE
+974 SMFKLLGLE

-1007 LIYNGMIIVTFPFFE
+1007 LIYNGMIIVTFPFFK

-1048 DIDKIY
+1048 DINKIY
-1054 SKIRY
+1054 SEIRY

-1081 DEGFDIQKFEI
+1081 DGEFDIQKFEI

-1122 SSIVEDSHEKLK
+1122 SSIVEDSHGKLK

-1166 VGKNNGNIF
+1166 VGMDNGNIF

-1210 EYFI
+1210 KYFI

>member
-1 MEEYVINNNKI
+1 MEEYVINNNKV

-27 HEEMHH
+27 HEEMRH

-44 DRAHNIAI
+44 ERAHNIAI

-79 KCKNWCVNKINRYK
+79 KCKNWCVNKINEYK
-93 IKHFLSPKLLFKIKD
+93 IKHFLSPKFLFKIKD

-154 LPDSRINRIYN
+154 LPDSRINRIYS

-171 IFLYILELLVYIAI
+171 MLLYILELLVYIAI
-185 FFNNSTI
+185 FFNNPTI

-220 QIPKLTT
+220 QIPKMTT

-301 ALRDSIFSRPKIKT
+301 ALRDSIFSQPEIT
-315 ENKISEDS
+315 VENDELPESEDRITLDS
-323 KDKAKNATSENSK
+323 
-336 DRMENTNTVI
+336 VI

-380 SEMHKIRISEKYIT
+380 SETLNNIISEKYIT

-413 DIYVHQLE
+413 DIYVHQLK
-421 KSNERDIDY
+421 KSNERDINY
-430 NKLFA
+430 NKLFS
-435 AIVYKNIYPE
+435 AIVYKNVYPE

-456 ENTSNIGYL
+456 ENISNIGYL
-465 IRNIEDLRNALLNG
+465 IRNIEDLRNALLSENTQK
-479 SIHILQE
+479 LQE
-486 NIQRKQREFEE
+486 NIQKKKEEFEE
-497 LRKLT
+497 LKNLV
-502 IEDIVALMKI
+502 IKDIAALMRV
-512 RFETVMKRYNS
+512 RFEMGVKGRSSYVTL
-523 RYIIINNQHYDRD
+523 NNQNYTVDEI
-536 NIEDFY
+536 NDFY
-542 KLILDKENP
+542 KIILDDENKENISLSYP
-551 GDIKSEY
+551 YNIKVDD
-558 SYENIESNE
+558 
-567 FYNNKY
+567 FYNDEY
-573 EKNLFRDFVVENKK
+573 EKKLFRSFIDNHEK
-587 AVSDYLTDLNK
+587 TLNDHLSNLKK
-598 EIVILETKLKIKRH
+598 EIMELESELN
-612 DFSKETFAELFGHL
+612 SKSYDLSKKTFAELFGHL
-626 VDKEYI
+626 VDKNYI
-632 NDLSIKKTMK
+632 NDLSIKEAME
-642 ESILYVFD
+642 ESILFVFN

-664 IDLFEYISPT
+664 VDLFEYISPT

-706 VLEVLTEF
+706 VLEILTEF

-728 ELIRDGRKKDYLDLL
+728 ELIKNSRKEDYLKLL
-743 GTVRS
+743 GTVKS
-748 KNDTDFIFRC
+748 KNDTNFIFRC
-758 FNSNTS
+758 FNSNNQE
-764 LINEEIVEIVFNEW
+764 INEKIVETLFNKW
-778 SEVFKDVYLSNDNT
+778 PSIFKDIYSNDDST
-792 AISNFLKASLNMLTK
+792 SVSNFLKASLNILTK

-837 YKDKIFKNYKH
+837 YNDKILKNYRH
-848 YYENLNNIVND
+848 YYENLNDIVND
-859 VNLNTDVIFENNWFD
+859 ANLNTDVIFENNWFD

-881 FFMGSY
+881 FLMDSY
-887 DNSLK
+887 DDSLK

-901 SMFDMEHIQY
+901 SIFDMEHIQY
-911 FIENKYKESPMP
+911 FIENKYKKSPMP

-1054 SKIRY
+1054 SGIRY

-1081 DEGFDIQKFEI
+1081 DEEFDIQKFEI

-1106 KLAMNFNF
+1106 KLVMNFNF

-1166 VGKNNGNIF
+1166 VGKNNGNIS
-1175 NSDADDELKNL
+1175 NSDVDDDLKNR
-1186 LVEFFDRKNILSSNK
+1186 LVEFFDEKNILSSDR
-1201 KFLKSASVK
+1201 KFLKSSILRKYFK
-1210 EYFI
+1210 E

>member
-1 MEEYVINNNKI
+1 MEEYVINNNKV

-27 HEEMHH
+27 HEEMRH

-44 DRAHNIAI
+44 ERAHNIAI

-79 KCKNWCVNKINRYK
+79 KCKNWCVNKINEYK

-128 KIDSLNSELEKSIIE
+128 KFDSLNSELEKSIIE

-206 SSVIIWMSNSFLCH
+206 SSVVIWMSNSFLCH
-220 QIPKLTT
+220 QIPKMTT
-227 SFKVKKA
+227 SFKVKKV
-234 GIGMELSDEKSL
+234 GIGVELSDEKSL
-246 FNKYEEELIYFFRR
+246 FNKYEEELIYFFRN

-301 ALRDSIFSRPKIKT
+301 ALRDSIFSQSEIT
-315 ENKISEDS
+315 VENDELPESGDRITLDS
-323 KDKAKNATSENSK
+323 A
-336 DRMENTNTVI
+336 I

-380 SEMHKIRISEKYIT
+380 GETLNNIISEKYIT

-465 IRNIEDLRNALLNG
+465 IRNIEDLRNALLSENTQK
-479 SIHILQE
+479 LQE
-486 NIQRKQREFEE
+486 NIQKKKEEFEE
-497 LRKLT
+497 LKNLV
-502 IEDIVALMKI
+502 IKDIAALMRV
-512 RFETVMKRYNS
+512 RFEMGVKGRSSYVTL
-523 RYIIINNQHYDRD
+523 NNQNYTVDEI
-536 NIEDFY
+536 NDFY
-542 KLILDKENP
+542 KIILDDENKENISLSYP
-551 GDIKSEY
+551 YNIKVDD
-558 SYENIESNE
+558 
-567 FYNNKY
+567 FYNDEY
-573 EKNLFRDFVVENKK
+573 EKKLFRSFIDNHEK
-587 AVSDYLTDLNK
+587 TLNDHLSNLKK
-598 EIVILETKLKIKRH
+598 EIMELESELN
-612 DFSKETFAELFGHL
+612 SKSYDLSKKTFAELFGHL
-626 VDKEYI
+626 VDKNYI
-632 NDLSIKKTMK
+632 NDLSIKEAME
-642 ESILYVFD
+642 ESILFVFN

-664 IDLFEYISPT
+664 VDLFEYISPT

-706 VLEVLTEF
+706 VLEILTEF

-728 ELIRDGRKKDYLDLL
+728 ELIKNSRKEDYLKLL
-743 GTVRS
+743 GTVKS
-748 KNDTDFIFRC
+748 KNDTNFIFRC
-758 FNSNTS
+758 FNSNNQE
-764 LINEEIVEIVFNEW
+764 INEKIVETLFNKW
-778 SEVFKDVYLSNDNT
+778 PSIFKDIYSNDDST
-792 AISNFLKASLNMLTK
+792 SVSNFLKASLNILTK
-807 SKPNNSFFNK
+807 SKPNNNFFNK

-837 YKDKIFKNYKH
+837 YNDKILKNYRH
-848 YYENLNNIVND
+848 YYENLNDIVND
-859 VNLNTDVIFENNWFD
+859 ANLNTDVIFENNWFD

-881 FFMGSY
+881 FLMDSY
-887 DNSLK
+887 DDSLK

-901 SMFDMEHIQY
+901 SIFDMEHIQY

-1022 SWEKSQFKIR
+1022 SWEKLQFKIR

-1054 SKIRY
+1054 SGIRY

-1081 DEGFDIQKFEI
+1081 DEEFDIQKFEI

-1106 KLAMNFNF
+1106 KLVMNFNF

-1166 VGKNNGNIF
+1166 VGKNNGNIS
-1175 NSDADDELKNL
+1175 NSDVDDDLKNR
-1186 LVEFFDRKNILSSNK
+1186 LVEFFDEKNILSSDR
-1201 KFLKSASVK
+1201 KFLKSSILRKYFK
-1210 EYFI
+1210 E

>member
-1 MEEYVINNNKI
+1 MEEYAINNKI

-27 HEEMHH
+27 YEEMHH
-33 TIDRINEALDD
+33 TIGRINEALDD
-44 DRAHNIAI
+44 ERAHNIAI

-59 KTSILEYIFSEREKK
+59 KTSILEYIFSERENK
-74 YPCII
+74 YPRII
-79 KCKNWCVNKINRYK
+79 RCKNWCVNKINGYK

-115 NFFITMENDQTGE
+115 NFFITMENDQTWE

-154 LPDSRINRIYN
+154 LPDSRINRIYS

-171 IFLYILELLVYIAI
+171 MFLYILELLVYIAI
-185 FFNNSTI
+185 FFNNPTI

-220 QIPKLTT
+220 QIPKMTT

-287 IRLNESNIPVTFVY
+287 IRLNESNISVTFVY
-301 ALRDSIFSRPKIKT
+301 ALRDSIFSQSEIT
-315 ENKISEDS
+315 IENDELPESEDRITLDS
-323 KDKAKNATSENSK
+323 A
-336 DRMENTNTVI
+336 I

-380 SEMHKIRISEKYIT
+380 GETLNNIISEKYIT

-413 DIYVHQLE
+413 DIYVHQLK
-421 KSNERDIDY
+421 KSNERDINY
-430 NKLFA
+430 NKLFS
-435 AIVYKNIYPE
+435 AIVYKNVYPE

-456 ENTSNIGYL
+456 ENISNIGYL
-465 IRNIEDLRNALLNG
+465 IRNIEDLRNVLLSENTQK
-479 SIHILQE
+479 LQE
-486 NIQRKQREFEE
+486 NIQKKKEEFEE
-497 LRKLT
+497 LKNLV
-502 IEDIVALMKI
+502 IKDIAALMRV
-512 RFETVMKRYNS
+512 RFEMAIEGYRSYVTL
-523 RYIIINNQHYDRD
+523 NNQYYTVDEI
-536 NIEDFY
+536 NDFY
-542 KLILDKENP
+542 KIILDDENKGNINLSYP
-551 GDIKSEY
+551 HNIKVDA
-558 SYENIESNE
+558 
-567 FYNNKY
+567 FYNDEY
-573 EKNLFRDFVVENKK
+573 EKKLFKSFINDHKERLDDHLGSLK
-587 AVSDYLTDLNK
+587 K
-598 EIVILETKLKIKRH
+598 EIVELESELNSKSYNL
-612 DFSKETFAELFGHL
+612 SKETFAELFGRL
-626 VDKEYI
+626 VDKKNI
-632 NDLSIKKTMK
+632 DDLSLKETMK
-642 ESILYVFD
+642 KSILFVLN

-664 IDLFEYISPT
+664 VDLFEYISPT

-706 VLEVLTEF
+706 VLEILTEF

-728 ELIRDGRKKDYLDLL
+728 ELIKNNREEDYLKLL
-743 GTVRS
+743 GTVKS
-748 KNDTDFIFRC
+748 KNDTNFIFRC
-758 FNSNTS
+758 FNSNTP
-764 LINEEIVEIVFNEW
+764 LINEKIVGILFNEW

-792 AISNFLKASLNMLTK
+792 AISNFLKASLNILTK

-837 YKDKIFKNYKH
+837 YRNKIFKNYKH
-848 YYENLNNIVND
+848 YYENLNDIIND
-859 VNLNTDVIFENNWFD
+859 ANLNTDVIFENNWFD

-881 FFMGSY
+881 FLMDSY
-887 DNSLK
+887 DDSLK

-901 SMFDMEHIQY
+901 SIFDIEHIQY
-911 FIENKYKESPMP
+911 FIENKYKESPMS

-936 YGVFKIGKEE
+936 YGVSKIGKEE

-974 SIFKLLGLE
+974 SMFKLLGLE

-1032 KTIISCLL
+1032 KTITSCLL

-1048 DIDKIY
+1048 DIDKVY
-1054 SKIRY
+1054 SGTRY

-1081 DEGFDIQKFEI
+1081 DEEFNIQKFEI

-1106 KLAMNFNF
+1106 KLVMNFNF

-1122 SSIVEDSHEKLK
+1122 SSIVEDSHGKLK

-1166 VGKNNGNIF
+1166 VGMDNGNIF
-1175 NSDADDELKNL
+1175 NSDTDDELKNL

>member
-22 PELVN
+22 PELIN
-27 HEEMHH
+27 YEEMHH

-79 KCKNWCVNKINRYK
+79 KCKNWCVNKINGYK

-165 ISPMKK
+165 TSPMKK

-220 QIPKLTT
+220 QIPKMTT

-301 ALRDSIFSRPKIKT
+301 ALRDSIFSQPEIKV
-315 ENKISEDS
+315 ENDELSEFEDRITLDS
-323 KDKAKNATSENSK
+323 A
-336 DRMENTNTVI
+336 I

-372 SKLNSDYY
+372 LKLNSDYY
-380 SEMHKIRISEKYIT
+380 SGTLNNIISEKYIT
-394 GVGFYISD
+394 GVGFYVSD
-402 VRTISAIISEL
+402 VRAISAIVSEL
-413 DIYVHQLE
+413 DIYVQQLR
-421 KSNERDIDY
+421 KSKEDIDY

-445 DFSNLQYVSQD
+445 DFSNLQYVSQ
-456 ENTSNIGYL
+456 NKNISNIGYL
-465 IRNIEDLRNALLNG
+465 IRNIEDLRNALLNE
-479 SIHILQE
+479 STQKLQE
-486 NIQRKQREFEE
+486 NIQEKQEEFES
-497 LRKLT
+497 LKNLA
-502 IEDIVALMKI
+502 IKDIAALMRI
-512 RFETVMKRYNS
+512 RFEAVIKGYSSYVTLNNKAYNVDE
-523 RYIIINNQHYDRD
+523 IN
-536 NIEDFY
+536 DFY
-542 KLILDKENP
+542 KIILDDEN
-551 GDIKSEY
+551 GVNISL
-558 SYENIESNE
+558 SYPYKVDD
-567 FYNNKY
+567 FYNDEY
-573 EKNLFRDFVVENKK
+573 EKKLFKSFINDHEKMLDDHLSNLKREIIELESELNSK
-587 AVSDYLTDLNK
+587 SYDL
-598 EIVILETKLKIKRH
+598 
-612 DFSKETFAELFGHL
+612 SKETFAELFGHL

-632 NDLSIKKTMK
+632 NNLSIKKTMK
-642 ESILYVFD
+642 ESILFVFD

-664 IDLFEYISPT
+664 VDLFEYISPT

-685 FVNKVARYEIIE
+685 FINKVARYEIIE

-706 VLEVLTEF
+706 VLETLTEF

-728 ELIRDGRKKDYLDLL
+728 ELIKKGKEEDYLSLL
-743 GTVRS
+743 GTVKS
-748 KNDTDFIFRC
+748 KDDTNFIFKC
-758 FNSNTS
+758 FKFNNQAT
-764 LINEEIVEIVFNEW
+764 NKKIVEILFDKW
-778 SEVFKDVYLSNDNT
+778 PSIFKDIYSNDDST
-792 AISNFLKASLNMLTK
+792 SVSNFLKASLSILTK
-807 SKPNNSFFNK
+807 SKPNDSFFNK

-881 FFMGSY
+881 FLMDSY

-901 SMFDMEHIQY
+901 SIFDMEHIQY

-923 VDELFTYLSIVRD
+923 VDELFTYLSILSD
-936 YGVFKIGKEE
+936 YGIFKIGKEG
-946 FNRKKYSEVLH
+946 FNRRKYGEVLH

-983 DLSSMDELKNLD
+983 NLSSMNELKNLD

-1007 LIYNGMIIVTFPFFE
+1007 LIYNGMIIVTFLFFE

-1054 SKIRY
+1054 SEIRY

-1114 DKLKQLLL
+1114 DKLKQLLV
-1122 SSIVEDSHEKLK
+1122 SSIVEDPQEKLK
-1134 ILGIICSKFPKK
+1134 ILDIIYREFPKK
-1146 YELSTISIFL
+1146 YELSDISIFL
-1156 FNDGN
+1156 FNDRN
-1161 MLSSW
+1161 ILFSW
-1166 VGKNNGNIF
+1166 VGGKNGNIP
-1175 NSDADDELKNL
+1175 NSDVDDDLKNR
-1186 LVEFFDRKNILSSNK
+1186 LVEFFDEKNILSSDR
-1201 KFLKSASVK
+1201 KFLKSSILRKYFK
-1210 EYFI
+1210 E

>member
-1 MEEYVINNNKI
+1 MEEYVINNNKV

-27 HEEMHH
+27 HEEMRH

-44 DRAHNIAI
+44 ERAHNIAI

-79 KCKNWCVNKINRYK
+79 KCKNWCVNKINEYK

-154 LPDSRINRIYN
+154 LPDSRINRIYS

-171 IFLYILELLVYIAI
+171 MLLYILELLVYIAI
-185 FFNNSTI
+185 FFNNPTI

-220 QIPKLTT
+220 QISKMTT

-301 ALRDSIFSRPKIKT
+301 ALRDSIFSQPEIT
-315 ENKISEDS
+315 VENDELPESEDRITLDS
-323 KDKAKNATSENSK
+323 
-336 DRMENTNTVI
+336 VI

-380 SEMHKIRISEKYIT
+380 SETLNNIISEKYIT

-413 DIYVHQLE
+413 DIYVHQLK
-421 KSNERDIDY
+421 KSNERDINY
-430 NKLFA
+430 NKLFS
-435 AIVYKNIYPE
+435 AIVYKNVYPE

-456 ENTSNIGYL
+456 ENISNIGYL
-465 IRNIEDLRNALLNG
+465 IRNIEDLRNALLSENTQK
-479 SIHILQE
+479 LQE
-486 NIQRKQREFEE
+486 NIQKKKEEFEE
-497 LRKLT
+497 LKNLV
-502 IEDIVALMKI
+502 IKDIAALMRV
-512 RFETVMKRYNS
+512 RFEMGVKGRSSYVTL
-523 RYIIINNQHYDRD
+523 NNQNYTVDEI
-536 NIEDFY
+536 NDFY
-542 KLILDKENP
+542 KIILDDENKENISLSYP
-551 GDIKSEY
+551 YNIKVDD
-558 SYENIESNE
+558 
-567 FYNNKY
+567 FYNDEY
-573 EKNLFRDFVVENKK
+573 EKKLFRSFIDNHEK
-587 AVSDYLTDLNK
+587 TLNDHLSNLKK
-598 EIVILETKLKIKRH
+598 EIMELESELN
-612 DFSKETFAELFGHL
+612 SKSYDLSKKTFAELFGHL
-626 VDKEYI
+626 VDKNYI
-632 NDLSIKKTMK
+632 NDLSIKEAME
-642 ESILYVFD
+642 ESILFVFN

-664 IDLFEYISPT
+664 VDLFEYISPT

-706 VLEVLTEF
+706 VLEILTEF

-728 ELIRDGRKKDYLDLL
+728 ELIKSSRKEDYLKLL
-743 GTVRS
+743 GTVKS
-748 KNDTDFIFRC
+748 KNDTNFIFRC
-758 FNSNTS
+758 FNSNNQE
-764 LINEEIVEIVFNEW
+764 INEKIVETLFNKW
-778 SEVFKDVYLSNDNT
+778 PSIFKDIYSNDDS
-792 AISNFLKASLNMLTK
+792 ASVSNFLKASLNILTK
-807 SKPNNSFFNK
+807 SKPNNNFFNK

-837 YKDKIFKNYKH
+837 YNDKILKNYRH
-848 YYENLNNIVND
+848 YYENLNDIVND
-859 VNLNTDVIFENNWFD
+859 ANLNTDVIFENNWFD

-881 FFMGSY
+881 FLMDSY
-887 DNSLK
+887 DDSLK

-901 SMFDMEHIQY
+901 SIFDMEHIQY

-946 FNRKKYSEVLH
+946 FNRKKYNEVLH

-995 DETKKLDESISS
+995 DETKKLDEFISS
-1007 LIYNGMIIVTFPFFE
+1007 LIYNGIIIVTFPFFE

-1054 SKIRY
+1054 SGIRY

-1081 DEGFDIQKFEI
+1081 DEEFNIQNFEI
-1092 ENIDNNDRKNRLIL
+1092 EKIDNIDRKNKIVL

-1122 SSIVEDSHEKLK
+1122 SSIVEDPHEKLR
-1134 ILGIICSKFPKK
+1134 ILDIICSKFPKK
-1146 YELSTISIFL
+1146 YELSDISIFL

-1161 MLSSW
+1161 ILSSW
-1166 VGKNNGNIF
+1166 VGGKYGNIS
-1175 NSDADDELKNL
+1175 NSDVDDDLKNR
-1186 LVEFFDRKNILSSNK
+1186 LVEFFDEKNILSSDR
-1201 KFLKSASVK
+1201 KFLKSSILRKYFK
-1210 EYFI
+1210 E

>member
-27 HEEMHH
+27 HEEMYH

-44 DRAHNIAI
+44 EKAHNIAI

-59 KTSILEYIFSEREKK
+59 KTSILEYIFSERENK

-79 KCKNWCVNKINRYK
+79 RCKNWCVNKINGYK

-220 QIPKLTT
+220 QIPKMTT

-301 ALRDSIFSRPKIKT
+301 ALRDSIFSQSEIT
-315 ENKISEDS
+315 VENDELPESEDRITLDS
-323 KDKAKNATSENSK
+323 A
-336 DRMENTNTVI
+336 I

-380 SEMHKIRISEKYIT
+380 GETFNNIISEKYIT

-435 AIVYKNIYPE
+435 AIVYKNVYPE
-445 DFSNLQYVSQD
+445 DFSNLQYVSQ
-456 ENTSNIGYL
+456 NKNVSNIGYL
-465 IRNIEDLRNALLNG
+465 TRNIEDLRNAILNE
-479 SIHILQE
+479 STQKLQE
-486 NIQRKQREFEE
+486 NIQKKQKEFEN
-497 LRKLT
+497 LKNLV
-502 IEDIVALMKI
+502 IKDIAALMKV
-512 RFETVMKRYNS
+512 RFKMAIKGRSSFVILNNQNYTVDE
-523 RYIIINNQHYDRD
+523 INNFYKIILDD
-536 NIEDFY
+536 ENKENISLSYPSNIKVDDFY
-542 KLILDKENP
+542 NDE
-551 GDIKSEY
+551 
-558 SYENIESNE
+558 
-567 FYNNKY
+567 Y
-573 EKNLFRDFVVENKK
+573 EKKLFRSFINNHEKM
-587 AVSDYLTDLNK
+587 LNDHLSNLKK
-598 EIVILETKLKIKRH
+598 EIMELESELN
-612 DFSKETFAELFGHL
+612 SKSYDLSKKTFAELFGHL
-626 VDKEYI
+626 VDKNYI
-632 NDLSIKKTMK
+632 NDLSIKEAMK
-642 ESILYVFD
+642 ESILFVFN

-664 IDLFEYISPT
+664 VDLFEYISPT

-706 VLEVLTEF
+706 VLETLTEF

-728 ELIRDGRKKDYLDLL
+728 ELIKNNREEDYLKLL
-743 GTVRS
+743 GTVKS
-748 KNDTDFIFRC
+748 KNDTNFIFRC
-758 FNSNTS
+758 FNSSNQE
-764 LINEEIVEIVFNEW
+764 INEKIVETLFNKW
-778 SEVFKDVYLSNDNT
+778 PSIFKDIYSNDDST
-792 AISNFLKASLNMLTK
+792 SVSNFLKASLNMLTK

-837 YKDKIFKNYKH
+837 YRDKIFKNYKH
-848 YYENLNNIVND
+848 YYENLNDIVND
-859 VNLNTDVIFENNWFD
+859 ANLNTDVIFENNWFD

-881 FFMGSY
+881 FLMDSY
-887 DNSLK
+887 DDSLK

-901 SMFDMEHIQY
+901 SIFDMEHIQY

-936 YGVFKIGKEE
+936 YGVSKIGKEE

-974 SIFKLLGLE
+974 SMFKLLGLE

-1007 LIYNGMIIVTFPFFE
+1007 LIYNGMIIVTFPFFK

-1048 DIDKIY
+1048 DINKIY
-1054 SKIRY
+1054 SEIRY

-1081 DEGFDIQKFEI
+1081 DGEFDIQKFEI

-1122 SSIVEDSHEKLK
+1122 SSIVEDSHGKLK

-1166 VGKNNGNIF
+1166 VGMDNGNIF

-1210 EYFI
+1210 KYFI

>member
-44 DRAHNIAI
+44 ERAHNIAI

-79 KCKNWCVNKINRYK
+79 KCKNWCINKINECK
-93 IKHFLSPKLLFKIKD
+93 IKYFLSPKLFFKIKD

-115 NFFITMENDQTGE
+115 NFFTIIENDQTG
-128 KIDSLNSELEKSIIE
+128 KKFDSLNSELEKSIIE
-143 QLLLTPEAKNK
+143 QLLLTPEAKNR
-154 LPDSRINRIYN
+154 LPDSRINRIYSIN
-165 ISPMKK
+165 PMKK
-171 IFLYILELLVYIAI
+171 VFLYVLELLVYIAI
-185 FFNNSTI
+185 FFNNTTI

-198 WKWEIFIV
+198 WKWELLIV
-206 SSVIIWMSNSFLCH
+206 SSLIIWMFNSFLCH
-220 QIPKLTT
+220 QIPKMTA
-227 SFKVKKA
+227 SFKVKKV
-234 GIGMELSDEKSL
+234 GIGVELSDEKSL
-246 FNKYEEELIYFFRR
+246 FNKYEEELIYFFKQ

-275 MPLIFQN
+275 IPLIFQN

-301 ALRDSIFSRPKIKT
+301 ALRDSIFSQPKIKEGNHT
-315 ENKISEDS
+315 
-323 KDKAKNATSENSK
+323 AENSN
-336 DRMENTNTVI
+336 DRMEITLNPAI

-380 SEMHKIRISEKYIT
+380 SKTLNNIISEKYIT

-402 VRTISAIISEL
+402 VRTISAIVSEL
-413 DIYVHQLE
+413 DIYVQQLK

-445 DFSNLQYVSQD
+445 DFSNLQYISQN
-456 ENTSNIGYL
+456 ENVSNIGYL
-465 IRNIEDLRNALLNG
+465 IRNIEDLRNVLLNG

-486 NIQRKQREFEE
+486 NIERKQKEFEE
-497 LRKLT
+497 LRKLA
-502 IEDIVALMKI
+502 IEDIVTLMKI

-523 RYIIINNQHYDRD
+523 RYIIINNQHYDSN

-551 GDIKSEY
+551 IDIKVDR
-558 SYENIESNE
+558 SYENVKSDE

-573 EKNLFRDFVVENKK
+573 EENLFRDFVMKNKNT
-587 AVSDYLTDLNK
+587 VSDYLTDLNE
-598 EIVILETKLKIKRH
+598 EINILETKLKMKRH

-728 ELIRDGRKKDYLDLL
+728 ELIKNGREKDYLNLL
-743 GTVRS
+743 GTVKG
-748 KNDTDFIFRC
+748 KNDTNFIFRC
-758 FNSNTS
+758 FNSNTP
-764 LINEEIVEIVFNEW
+764 LINEKIVGIIFNEW
-778 SEVFKDVYLSNDNT
+778 SEVFKDVYLNNDNT
-792 AISNFLKASLNMLTK
+792 AISNFLKTSLSMLTK

-837 YKDKIFKNYKH
+837 YRDKIFKNYKH
-848 YYENLNNIVND
+848 CYENLNNIVND

-881 FFMGSY
+881 FLMDLY
-887 DNSLK
+887 DDSLK

-901 SMFDMEHIQY
+901 SIFDMEHIQY
-911 FIENKYKESPMP
+911 FIENKYKGSPMP
-923 VDELFTYLSIVRD
+923 VDELFTYLSILSD
-936 YGVFKIGKEE
+936 YGIFKIGKEG
-946 FNRKKYSEVLH
+946 FNRRKYGEVLH

-1032 KTIISCLL
+1032 KTITSCLL

-1048 DIDKIY
+1048 DIDKVY
-1054 SKIRY
+1054 SGIRY
-1059 ITIRDWIEKSNNEKI
+1059 TTIRDWIEKSNNEKI
-1074 IIEKVNN
+1074 IIEKVNK
-1081 DEGFDIQKFEI
+1081 DEEFDIQNFEI
-1092 ENIDNNDRKNRLIL
+1092 EKIDNIDRKNKIVL
-1106 KLAMNFNF
+1106 KLARNLNF

-1122 SSIVEDSHEKLK
+1122 SSIVEDPHEKLK
-1134 ILGIICSKFPKK
+1134 ILDIICSKFPKK
-1146 YELSTISIFL
+1146 YELNDISIFL
-1156 FNDGN
+1156 FNDRN
-1161 MLSSW
+1161 ILFSW
-1166 VGKNNGNIF
+1166 VGRENGNIS

-1186 LVEFFDRKNILSSNK
+1186 LVEFFDEKNILSSDR
-1201 KFLKSASVK
+1201 KFLKSPILWKYFK
-1210 EYFI
+1210 E

>member
-27 HEEMHH
+27 HEEMRH

-44 DRAHNIAI
+44 ERAHNIAI

-79 KCKNWCVNKINRYK
+79 KCKNWYVNKINEYK

-154 LPDSRINRIYN
+154 LPDSRINRIYS

-171 IFLYILELLVYIAI
+171 MLLYILELLVYIAI

-220 QIPKLTT
+220 QIPKMTT

-301 ALRDSIFSRPKIKT
+301 ALRDSIFSQPEIT
-315 ENKISEDS
+315 VENDELPESEDRITLDS
-323 KDKAKNATSENSK
+323 
-336 DRMENTNTVI
+336 VI

-380 SEMHKIRISEKYIT
+380 SETLNNIISEKYIT

-413 DIYVHQLE
+413 DIYVHQLK
-421 KSNERDIDY
+421 KSNERDINY
-430 NKLFA
+430 NKLFS
-435 AIVYKNIYPE
+435 AIVYKNVYPE
-445 DFSNLQYVSQD
+445 DFSNLQYVSQ
-456 ENTSNIGYL
+456 NKNISNIGYL
-465 IRNIEDLRNALLNG
+465 TRNIEDLRIALLNE
-479 SIHILQE
+479 STQKLQE
-486 NIQRKQREFEE
+486 NIQEKQEEFEE
-497 LRKLT
+497 LKNLV
-502 IEDIVALMKI
+502 IKDIAALMRV
-512 RFETVMKRYNS
+512 RFEMGVKGRSSYVTL
-523 RYIIINNQHYDRD
+523 NNQNYTVDEI
-536 NIEDFY
+536 NDFY
-542 KLILDKENP
+542 KIILDDENKENISLSYP
-551 GDIKSEY
+551 YNIKVDD
-558 SYENIESNE
+558 
-567 FYNNKY
+567 FYNDEY
-573 EKNLFRDFVVENKK
+573 EKKLFRSFIDNHEK
-587 AVSDYLTDLNK
+587 TLNDHLSNLKK
-598 EIVILETKLKIKRH
+598 EIMELESELN
-612 DFSKETFAELFGHL
+612 SKSYDLSKKTFAELFGHL
-626 VDKEYI
+626 VDKNYI
-632 NDLSIKKTMK
+632 NDLSIKEAME
-642 ESILYVFD
+642 ESILFVFN

-664 IDLFEYISPT
+664 VDLFEYISPT

-706 VLEVLTEF
+706 VLEILTEF

-728 ELIRDGRKKDYLDLL
+728 ELIKNSRKEDYLKLL
-743 GTVRS
+743 GTVKS
-748 KNDTDFIFRC
+748 KNDTNFIFRC
-758 FNSNTS
+758 FNSNNQE
-764 LINEEIVEIVFNEW
+764 INEKIVETLFNKW
-778 SEVFKDVYLSNDNT
+778 PSIFKDIYSNDDS
-792 AISNFLKASLNMLTK
+792 ASVSNFLKASLNILTK
-807 SKPNNSFFNK
+807 SKPNNNFFNK

-837 YKDKIFKNYKH
+837 YNDKILKNYRH
-848 YYENLNNIVND
+848 YYENLNDIVND
-859 VNLNTDVIFENNWFD
+859 ANLNTDVIFENNWFD

-881 FFMGSY
+881 FLMDSY
-887 DNSLK
+887 DDSLK

-901 SMFDMEHIQY
+901 SIFDMEHIQY

-946 FNRKKYSEVLH
+946 FNRKKYNEVLH

-974 SIFKLLGLE
+974 SMFKLLGLE

-1032 KTIISCLL
+1032 KTITSCLL

-1054 SKIRY
+1054 SEIRY

-1081 DEGFDIQKFEI
+1081 DEEFNIQKFEI
-1092 ENIDNNDRKNRLIL
+1092 ENIDNNDRKNRLVL
-1106 KLAMNFNF
+1106 KLVMNFNF

-1122 SSIVEDSHEKLK
+1122 SSIVEDSHGKLK

-1146 YELSTISIFL
+1146 CELSTISIFL

-1166 VGKNNGNIF
+1166 VGKNNGNIS
-1175 NSDADDELKNL
+1175 NSDVDDDLKNR
-1186 LVEFFDRKNILSSNK
+1186 LVEFFDEKNILSSDR
-1201 KFLKSASVK
+1201 KFLKSSILRKYFK
-1210 EYFI
+1210 E

>member
-1 MEEYVINNNKI
+1 MEEYVINNNKV

-27 HEEMHH
+27 HEEMRH

-44 DRAHNIAI
+44 ERAHNIAI

-79 KCKNWCVNKINRYK
+79 KCKNWYVNKINEYK

-154 LPDSRINRIYN
+154 LPDSRINRIYS

-171 IFLYILELLVYIAI
+171 MLLYILELLVYIAI
-185 FFNNSTI
+185 FFNNPTI

-220 QIPKLTT
+220 QIPKMTT

-301 ALRDSIFSRPKIKT
+301 ALRDSIFSQPEIT
-315 ENKISEDS
+315 VENDELPESEDRITLDS
-323 KDKAKNATSENSK
+323 
-336 DRMENTNTVI
+336 VI

-380 SEMHKIRISEKYIT
+380 SETLNNIISEKYIT

-413 DIYVHQLE
+413 DIYVHQLK
-421 KSNERDIDY
+421 KSNERDINY
-430 NKLFA
+430 NKLFS
-435 AIVYKNIYPE
+435 AIVYKNVYPE

-456 ENTSNIGYL
+456 ENISNIGYL
-465 IRNIEDLRNALLNG
+465 IRNIEDLRNALLSENTQK
-479 SIHILQE
+479 LQE
-486 NIQRKQREFEE
+486 NIQKKKEEFEE
-497 LRKLT
+497 LKNLV
-502 IEDIVALMKI
+502 IKDIAALMRV
-512 RFETVMKRYNS
+512 RFEMGVKGRSSYVTL
-523 RYIIINNQHYDRD
+523 NNQNYTVDEI
-536 NIEDFY
+536 NDFY
-542 KLILDKENP
+542 KIILDDENKENISLSYP
-551 GDIKSEY
+551 YNIKVDD
-558 SYENIESNE
+558 
-567 FYNNKY
+567 FYNDEY
-573 EKNLFRDFVVENKK
+573 EKKLFRSFIDNHEK
-587 AVSDYLTDLNK
+587 TLNDHLSNLKK
-598 EIVILETKLKIKRH
+598 EIMELESELN
-612 DFSKETFAELFGHL
+612 SKSYDLSKKTFAELFGHL
-626 VDKEYI
+626 VDKNYI
-632 NDLSIKKTMK
+632 NDLSIKEAME
-642 ESILYVFD
+642 ESILFVFN

-664 IDLFEYISPT
+664 VDLFEYISPT

-706 VLEVLTEF
+706 VLEILTEF

-728 ELIRDGRKKDYLDLL
+728 ELIKNSRKEDYLKLL
-743 GTVRS
+743 GTVKS
-748 KNDTDFIFRC
+748 KNDTNFIFRC
-758 FNSNTS
+758 FNSNNQE
-764 LINEEIVEIVFNEW
+764 INEKIVETLFNKW
-778 SEVFKDVYLSNDNT
+778 PSIFKDIYSNDDS
-792 AISNFLKASLNMLTK
+792 ASVSNFLKASLNILTK
-807 SKPNNSFFNK
+807 SKPNNNFFNK

-837 YKDKIFKNYKH
+837 YRDKIFKNYKH
-848 YYENLNNIVND
+848 YYENLNDIVND
-859 VNLNTDVIFENNWFD
+859 ANLNTDVIFENNWFD

-881 FFMGSY
+881 FLMDSY
-887 DNSLK
+887 DDSLK

-901 SMFDMEHIQY
+901 SIFDMEHIQY

-995 DETKKLDESISS
+995 DETKKLDEFISS
-1007 LIYNGMIIVTFPFFE
+1007 LIYNGIIIVTFPFFE

-1032 KTIISCLL
+1032 KTITSCLL

-1054 SKIRY
+1054 SEIRY

-1081 DEGFDIQKFEI
+1081 DEEFNIQKFEI
-1092 ENIDNNDRKNRLIL
+1092 ENIDNNDRKNRLVL
-1106 KLAMNFNF
+1106 KLVMNFNF

-1122 SSIVEDSHEKLK
+1122 SSIVEDSHGKLK

-1146 YELSTISIFL
+1146 CELSTISIFL

-1166 VGKNNGNIF
+1166 VGMDNGNIF

-1210 EYFI
+1210 KYFI

>member
-27 HEEMHH
+27 HEEMQH

-44 DRAHNIAI
+44 ERAHNIAI

-59 KTSILEYIFSEREKK
+59 KTSILEYIFSEREKE

-79 KCKNWCVNKINRYK
+79 KCKNWCVNKINGYK

-154 LPDSRINRIYN
+154 LPDSRINRIYS

-171 IFLYILELLVYIAI
+171 MFLYILELLVYIAI
-185 FFNNSTI
+185 FFNNPTI

-220 QIPKLTT
+220 QIPKMTT

-301 ALRDSIFSRPKIKT
+301 ALRDSIFSQPEIT
-315 ENKISEDS
+315 VENDELPESEDRITLDS
-323 KDKAKNATSENSK
+323 
-336 DRMENTNTVI
+336 VI

-372 SKLNSDYY
+372 LKLNSDYY
-380 SEMHKIRISEKYIT
+380 SGTLNNIISEKYIT

-435 AIVYKNIYPE
+435 AIVYKNVYPE
-445 DFSNLQYVSQD
+445 DFSNLQYVSQ
-456 ENTSNIGYL
+456 NGNISNIGYL
-465 IRNIEDLRNALLNG
+465 TRNIEDLRNALLNENTQK
-479 SIHILQE
+479 LQE
-486 NIQRKQREFEE
+486 NIQKKKEEFEE
-497 LRKLT
+497 LKNLV
-502 IEDIVALMKI
+502 IKDIATLMKV
-512 RFETVMKRYNS
+512 RFKMAIKERSSFV
-523 RYIIINNQHYDRD
+523 ILNNQNYTVDEI
-536 NIEDFY
+536 NDFY
-542 KLILDKENP
+542 KIILDDENKENISLSYP
-551 GDIKSEY
+551 SNIKVDD
-558 SYENIESNE
+558 
-567 FYNNKY
+567 FYNDEY
-573 EKNLFRDFVVENKK
+573 EKKLFRSFINNHEKM
-587 AVSDYLTDLNK
+587 LNDHLSNLKK
-598 EIVILETKLKIKRH
+598 EIMELESELNSKSYDL
-612 DFSKETFAELFGHL
+612 SKETFAELFGHL

-642 ESILYVFD
+642 ESILFVFD
-650 NPLLRYLISEGLID
+650 SPLLRYLISEGLID
-664 IDLFEYISPT
+664 VDLFEYISPT

-697 DTKLDKPEK
+697 DAKLDKPEK
-706 VLEVLTEF
+706 VLEILTEF

-728 ELIRDGRKKDYLDLL
+728 ELIKNNREEDYLKLL
-743 GTVRS
+743 GTVKS
-748 KNDTDFIFRC
+748 KNDTNFIFRC
-758 FNSNTS
+758 FNSNNQE
-764 LINEEIVEIVFNEW
+764 INEKIVETLFNKW
-778 SEVFKDVYLSNDNT
+778 PSIFKDIYSNDDST
-792 AISNFLKASLNMLTK
+792 SVSNFLKASLNILTK
-807 SKPNNSFFNK
+807 SKTNNNFFNK

-837 YKDKIFKNYKH
+837 YRDKIFKNYKH
-848 YYENLNNIVND
+848 YYENLNDVVND
-859 VNLNTDVIFENNWFD
+859 ATLNTDVIFKNNWFD
-874 KNNENFA
+874 KNNENLA
-881 FFMGSY
+881 FFMKSY
-887 DNSLK
+887 NNSLK
-892 QSNSKIKLS
+892 QSKGKIKLS
-901 SMFDMEHIQY
+901 SIFDIEHIQY
-911 FIENKYKESPMP
+911 FIENKYKESLIP
-923 VDELFTYLSIVRD
+923 VDELFTYLFMLRD
-936 YGVFKIGKEE
+936 YGVLKIGKEE
-946 FNRKKYSEVLH
+946 FDRKKYGETLH
-957 FVSQIKPK
+957 FVSQIKTKNSLPK
-965 TILSKDDQL
+965 DAQSLV
-974 SIFKLLGLE
+974 FKLLGLE
-983 DLSSMDELKNLD
+983 NLSSMDELKNLD
-995 DETKKLDESISS
+995 DETEKVDESISS
-1007 LIYNGMIIVTFPFFE
+1007 LIDNEIIIVTFSFLE

-1032 KTIISCLL
+1032 KTITSCLL
-1040 NLEQQDEF
+1040 KLEQQDEF

-1054 SKIRY
+1054 SGIRY
-1059 ITIRDWIEKSNNEKI
+1059 TTIRDWIEKSNNEKI

-1081 DEGFDIQKFEI
+1081 DEEFDIQKFEI
-1092 ENIDNNDRKNRLIL
+1092 ENIDNNDRKNSLIL
-1106 KLAMNFNF
+1106 KLVTNFNF

-1122 SSIVEDSHEKLK
+1122 SSIVENPHEKIK
-1134 ILGIICSKFPKK
+1134 ILNIICSKFPKK

-1186 LVEFFDRKNILSSNK
+1186 LVAFFDGKNILSSNK
-1201 KFLKSASVK
+1201 KFLRSPILWK
-1210 EYFI
+1210 YFKK

>member
-44 DRAHNIAI
+44 DRAYNIAI

-79 KCKNWCVNKINRYK
+79 KCKNWCVNKINGYK

-185 FFNNSTI
+185 FFNNPTI

-220 QIPKLTT
+220 QIPKMTT

-315 ENKISEDS
+315 ENEISEDS

-380 SEMHKIRISEKYIT
+380 SEMHKVRISEKYIT

-445 DFSNLQYVSQD
+445 DFSNLQYVSQ
-456 ENTSNIGYL
+456 NKNISNIGYL
-465 IRNIEDLRNALLNG
+465 TRNIEDLRIALLNE
-479 SIHILQE
+479 STQKLQE
-486 NIQRKQREFEE
+486 NIQEKQEEFEN
-497 LRKLT
+497 LKNLV
-502 IEDIVALMKI
+502 IKDIAALMKV
-512 RFETVMKRYNS
+512 RFKMAIKERSSFV
-523 RYIIINNQHYDRD
+523 ILNNQNYTVDEI
-536 NIEDFY
+536 NDFY
-542 KLILDKENP
+542 KIILDDENKENISLSYP
-551 GDIKSEY
+551 SNIKVDD
-558 SYENIESNE
+558 
-567 FYNNKY
+567 FYNDEY
-573 EKNLFRDFVVENKK
+573 EKKLFRSFINNHEKM
-587 AVSDYLTDLNK
+587 LNDHLSNLKK
-598 EIVILETKLKIKRH
+598 EIMELESELN
-612 DFSKETFAELFGHL
+612 SKSYDLSKKTFAELFGHL
-626 VDKEYI
+626 VDKNYI
-632 NDLSIKKTMK
+632 NDLSIKEAMK
-642 ESILYVFD
+642 ESILFVFD

-664 IDLFEYISPT
+664 VDLFEYISPT

-706 VLEVLTEF
+706 VLETLTEF

-728 ELIRDGRKKDYLDLL
+728 ELIKKGKEEDYLTLL
-743 GTVRS
+743 GTVKS
-748 KNDTDFIFRC
+748 KNDTNFIFRC
-758 FNSNTS
+758 FNSNKQET
-764 LINEEIVEIVFNEW
+764 NEKIVETLFNKW
-778 SEVFKDVYLSNDNT
+778 PSIFKDIYSNDDST
-792 AISNFLKASLNMLTK
+792 SVSNFLKASLNILTK

-837 YKDKIFKNYKH
+837 YRDKIFKNYKH
-848 YYENLNNIVND
+848 CYENLNDIVND

-901 SMFDMEHIQY
+901 SIFDMEHIQY

-936 YGVFKIGKEE
+936 YGVSKIGKEE

-974 SIFKLLGLE
+974 SMFKLLGLE

-1092 ENIDNNDRKNRLIL
+1092 ENIDNDDRKNRLIL

-1114 DKLKQLLL
+1114 DKLKQLLV
-1122 SSIVEDSHEKLK
+1122 SSIVEDPQEKLK
-1134 ILGIICSKFPKK
+1134 ILDIIHREFPKK
-1146 YELSTISIFL
+1146 YELSDISIFL
-1156 FNDGN
+1156 FNDRN
-1161 MLSSW
+1161 TLFSW
-1166 VGKNNGNIF
+1166 VGGKNGNIP
-1175 NSDADDELKNL
+1175 NSDVDDDLKNR
-1186 LVEFFDRKNILSSNK
+1186 LVEFFDEKNILSSDR
-1201 KFLKSASVK
+1201 KFLKSPILWQYFK
-1210 EYFI
+1210 E

>member
-1 MEEYVINNNKI
+1 MEEYVINNNKV

-27 HEEMHH
+27 HEEMRH

-44 DRAHNIAI
+44 ERAHNIAI

-79 KCKNWCVNKINRYK
+79 KCKNWCVNKINEYK

-154 LPDSRINRIYN
+154 LPDSRINRIYS

-171 IFLYILELLVYIAI
+171 MLLYILELLVYIAI
-185 FFNNSTI
+185 FFNNPTI

-220 QIPKLTT
+220 QIPKMTT

-301 ALRDSIFSRPKIKT
+301 ALRDSIFSQPEIT
-315 ENKISEDS
+315 VENDELPESEDRITLDS
-323 KDKAKNATSENSK
+323 
-336 DRMENTNTVI
+336 VI

-380 SEMHKIRISEKYIT
+380 SETLNNIISEKYIT

-413 DIYVHQLE
+413 DIYVHQLK
-421 KSNERDIDY
+421 KSNERDINY
-430 NKLFA
+430 NKLFS
-435 AIVYKNIYPE
+435 AIVYKNVYPE

-456 ENTSNIGYL
+456 ENISNIGYL
-465 IRNIEDLRNALLNG
+465 IRNIEDLRNALLSENTQK
-479 SIHILQE
+479 IQE
-486 NIQRKQREFEE
+486 NIQKKKEEFEE
-497 LRKLT
+497 LKNLV
-502 IEDIVALMKI
+502 IKDIAALMRV
-512 RFETVMKRYNS
+512 RFEMGVKGRSSYVTL
-523 RYIIINNQHYDRD
+523 NNQNYTVDEI
-536 NIEDFY
+536 NDFY
-542 KLILDKENP
+542 KIILDDENKENISLSYP
-551 GDIKSEY
+551 YNIKVDD
-558 SYENIESNE
+558 
-567 FYNNKY
+567 FYNDEY
-573 EKNLFRDFVVENKK
+573 EKKLFRSFIDNHEK
-587 AVSDYLTDLNK
+587 TLNDHLSNLKK
-598 EIVILETKLKIKRH
+598 EIMELESELN
-612 DFSKETFAELFGHL
+612 SKSYDLSKKTFAELFGHL
-626 VDKEYI
+626 VDKNYI
-632 NDLSIKKTMK
+632 NDLSIKEAME
-642 ESILYVFD
+642 ESILFVFN

-664 IDLFEYISPT
+664 VDLFEYISPT

-706 VLEVLTEF
+706 VLEILTEF

-728 ELIRDGRKKDYLDLL
+728 ELIKNSRKEDYLKLL
-743 GTVRS
+743 GTVKS
-748 KNDTDFIFRC
+748 KNDTNFIFRC
-758 FNSNTS
+758 FNSNNQE
-764 LINEEIVEIVFNEW
+764 INEKIVETLFNKW
-778 SEVFKDVYLSNDNT
+778 PSIFKDIYSNDDS
-792 AISNFLKASLNMLTK
+792 ASVSNFLKASLNILTK
-807 SKPNNSFFNK
+807 SKPNNNFFNK
-817 LDEYKVLDNSLFLNE
+817 LDKYKVLDNSLFLNE

-837 YKDKIFKNYKH
+837 YNDKILKNYRH
-848 YYENLNNIVND
+848 YYENLNDIVND
-859 VNLNTDVIFENNWFD
+859 ANLNTDVIFENNWFD

-881 FFMGSY
+881 FLMDSY
-887 DNSLK
+887 DDSLK

-901 SMFDMEHIQY
+901 SIFDMEHIQY

-936 YGVFKIGKEE
+936 YGGVKIGKEE
-946 FNRKKYSEVLH
+946 FNRKKYNEVLH

-995 DETKKLDESISS
+995 DETKKLDEFISS
-1007 LIYNGMIIVTFPFFE
+1007 LIYNGIIIVTFPFFE

-1054 SKIRY
+1054 SGIRY

-1081 DEGFDIQKFEI
+1081 DEEFNIQNFEI
-1092 ENIDNNDRKNRLIL
+1092 EKIDNIDQKNKIVL

-1122 SSIVEDSHEKLK
+1122 SSIVEDPHEKLR
-1134 ILGIICSKFPKK
+1134 ILDIICSKFPKK
-1146 YELSTISIFL
+1146 YELSDISIFL

-1161 MLSSW
+1161 ILSSW
-1166 VGKNNGNIF
+1166 VGGKYGNIS
-1175 NSDADDELKNL
+1175 NSDVDDDLKNR
-1186 LVEFFDRKNILSSNK
+1186 LVEFFDEKNILSSDR
-1201 KFLKSASVK
+1201 KFLKSSILRKYFK
-1210 EYFI
+1210 E

>member
-79 KCKNWCVNKINRYK
+79 KCKNWCVNKINGYK

-185 FFNNSTI
+185 FFNNPTI

-220 QIPKLTT
+220 QIPKMTT

-315 ENKISEDS
+315 ENEISEDS

-336 DRMENTNTVI
+336 DRMENANTVI

-380 SEMHKIRISEKYIT
+380 SEMHKVRISEKYIT

-445 DFSNLQYVSQD
+445 DFSNLQYVSQ
-456 ENTSNIGYL
+456 NKNISNIGYL
-465 IRNIEDLRNALLNG
+465 TRNIEDLRIALLNE
-479 SIHILQE
+479 STQKLQE
-486 NIQRKQREFEE
+486 NIQEKQEEFEN
-497 LRKLT
+497 LKNLV
-502 IEDIVALMKI
+502 IKDIAALMKV
-512 RFETVMKRYNS
+512 RFKMAIKERSSFV
-523 RYIIINNQHYDRD
+523 ILNNQNYTVDEI
-536 NIEDFY
+536 NDFY
-542 KLILDKENP
+542 KIILDDENKENISLSYP
-551 GDIKSEY
+551 SNIKVDD
-558 SYENIESNE
+558 
-567 FYNNKY
+567 FYNDEY
-573 EKNLFRDFVVENKK
+573 EKKLFRSFINNHEKM
-587 AVSDYLTDLNK
+587 LNDHLSNLKK
-598 EIVILETKLKIKRH
+598 EIMELESELN
-612 DFSKETFAELFGHL
+612 SKSYDLSKKTFAELFGHL
-626 VDKEYI
+626 VDKNYI
-632 NDLSIKKTMK
+632 NDLSIKEAMK
-642 ESILYVFD
+642 ESILFVFD

-664 IDLFEYISPT
+664 VDLFEYISPT

-706 VLEVLTEF
+706 VLETLTEF

-728 ELIRDGRKKDYLDLL
+728 ELIKKGKEEDYLTLL
-743 GTVRS
+743 GTVKS
-748 KNDTDFIFRC
+748 KNDTNFIFRC
-758 FNSNTS
+758 FNSNKQET
-764 LINEEIVEIVFNEW
+764 NEKIVETLFNKW
-778 SEVFKDVYLSNDNT
+778 PSIFKDIYSNDDST
-792 AISNFLKASLNMLTK
+792 SVSNFLKASLNILTK

-837 YKDKIFKNYKH
+837 YRDKIFKNYKH
-848 YYENLNNIVND
+848 CYENLNDIVND

-901 SMFDMEHIQY
+901 SIFDMEHIQY

-936 YGVFKIGKEE
+936 YGVSKIGKEE

-974 SIFKLLGLE
+974 SMFKLLGLE

-1092 ENIDNNDRKNRLIL
+1092 ENIDNDDRKNRLIL

-1114 DKLKQLLL
+1114 DKLKQLLV
-1122 SSIVEDSHEKLK
+1122 SSIVEDPQEKLK
-1134 ILGIICSKFPKK
+1134 ILDIIHREFPKK
-1146 YELSTISIFL
+1146 YELSDISIFL
-1156 FNDGN
+1156 FNDRN
-1161 MLSSW
+1161 TLFSW
-1166 VGKNNGNIF
+1166 VGGKNGNIP
-1175 NSDADDELKNL
+1175 NSDVDDDLKNR
-1186 LVEFFDRKNILSSNK
+1186 LVEFFDEKNILSSDR
-1201 KFLKSASVK
+1201 KFLKSPILWQYFK
-1210 EYFI
+1210 E

>member
-22 PELVN
+22 PELIN
-27 HEEMHH
+27 YEEMHH

-79 KCKNWCVNKINRYK
+79 KCKNWCVNKINGYK
-93 IKHFLSPKLLFKIKD
+93 IKHFLSPKFLFKIKD

-165 ISPMKK
+165 TSPMKK

-220 QIPKLTT
+220 QIPKMTT

-301 ALRDSIFSRPKIKT
+301 ALRDSIFSQPEIKV
-315 ENKISEDS
+315 ENDELSEFEDRITLDS
-323 KDKAKNATSENSK
+323 A
-336 DRMENTNTVI
+336 I

-372 SKLNSDYY
+372 LKLNSDYY
-380 SEMHKIRISEKYIT
+380 SGTLNNIISEKYIT
-394 GVGFYISD
+394 GVGFYVSD
-402 VRTISAIISEL
+402 VRAISAIVSEL
-413 DIYVHQLE
+413 DIYVQQLR
-421 KSNERDIDY
+421 KSKEDIDY

-445 DFSNLQYVSQD
+445 DFSNLQYVSQ
-456 ENTSNIGYL
+456 NKNISNIGYL
-465 IRNIEDLRNALLNG
+465 IRNIEDLRNALLNE
-479 SIHILQE
+479 STQKLQE
-486 NIQRKQREFEE
+486 NIQEKQEEFES
-497 LRKLT
+497 LKNLA
-502 IEDIVALMKI
+502 IKDIAALMRI
-512 RFETVMKRYNS
+512 RFEAVIKGYSSYVTLNNKAYNVDE
-523 RYIIINNQHYDRD
+523 IN
-536 NIEDFY
+536 DFY
-542 KLILDKENP
+542 KIILDDEN
-551 GDIKSEY
+551 GVNISL
-558 SYENIESNE
+558 SYPYKVDD
-567 FYNNKY
+567 FYNDEY
-573 EKNLFRDFVVENKK
+573 EKKLFKSFINDHEKMLDDHLSNLKREIIELESELNSK
-587 AVSDYLTDLNK
+587 SYDL
-598 EIVILETKLKIKRH
+598 
-612 DFSKETFAELFGHL
+612 SKETFAELFGHL

-632 NDLSIKKTMK
+632 NNLSIKKTMK
-642 ESILYVFD
+642 ESILFVFD

-664 IDLFEYISPT
+664 VDLFEYISPT

-685 FVNKVARYEIIE
+685 FINKVARYEIIE

-706 VLEVLTEF
+706 VLETLTEF

-728 ELIRDGRKKDYLDLL
+728 ELIKKGKEEDYLSLL
-743 GTVRS
+743 GTVKS
-748 KNDTDFIFRC
+748 KDDTNFIFKC
-758 FNSNTS
+758 FKFNNQAT
-764 LINEEIVEIVFNEW
+764 NKKIVEILFDKW
-778 SEVFKDVYLSNDNT
+778 PSIFKDIYSNDDST
-792 AISNFLKASLNMLTK
+792 SVSNFLKASLSILTK
-807 SKPNNSFFNK
+807 SKPNDSFFNK

-881 FFMGSY
+881 FLMDSY

-901 SMFDMEHIQY
+901 SIFDMEHIQY

-923 VDELFTYLSIVRD
+923 VDELFTYLSILSD
-936 YGVFKIGKEE
+936 YGIFKIGKEG
-946 FNRKKYSEVLH
+946 FNRRKYGEVLH

-983 DLSSMDELKNLD
+983 NLSSMNELKNLD

-1007 LIYNGMIIVTFPFFE
+1007 LIYNGMIIVTFLFFE

-1054 SKIRY
+1054 SEIRY

-1114 DKLKQLLL
+1114 DKLKQLLV
-1122 SSIVEDSHEKLK
+1122 SSIVEDPQEKLK
-1134 ILGIICSKFPKK
+1134 ILDIIYREFPKK
-1146 YELSTISIFL
+1146 YELSDISIFL
-1156 FNDGN
+1156 FNDRN
-1161 MLSSW
+1161 ILFSW
-1166 VGKNNGNIF
+1166 VGGKNGNIP
-1175 NSDADDELKNL
+1175 NSDVDDDLKNR
-1186 LVEFFDRKNILSSNK
+1186 LVEFFDEKNILSSDR
-1201 KFLKSASVK
+1201 KFLKSSILRKYFK
-1210 EYFI
+1210 E

>member
-79 KCKNWCVNKINRYK
+79 KCKNWCVNKINGYK

-185 FFNNSTI
+185 FFNNPTI

-220 QIPKLTT
+220 QIPKMTT

-315 ENKISEDS
+315 ENEISEDS

-380 SEMHKIRISEKYIT
+380 SEMHKVRISEKYIT

-445 DFSNLQYVSQD
+445 DFSNLQYVSQ
-456 ENTSNIGYL
+456 NKNISNIGYL
-465 IRNIEDLRNALLNG
+465 TRNIEDLRIALLNE
-479 SIHILQE
+479 STQKLQE
-486 NIQRKQREFEE
+486 NIQEKQEEFEN
-497 LRKLT
+497 LKNLV
-502 IEDIVALMKI
+502 IKDIAALMKV
-512 RFETVMKRYNS
+512 RFKMAIKERSSFV
-523 RYIIINNQHYDRD
+523 ILNNQNYTVDEI
-536 NIEDFY
+536 NDFY
-542 KLILDKENP
+542 KIILDDENKENISLSYP
-551 GDIKSEY
+551 SNIKVDD
-558 SYENIESNE
+558 
-567 FYNNKY
+567 FYNDEY
-573 EKNLFRDFVVENKK
+573 EKKLFRSFINNHEKM
-587 AVSDYLTDLNK
+587 LNDHLSNLKK
-598 EIVILETKLKIKRH
+598 EIMELESELN
-612 DFSKETFAELFGHL
+612 SKSYDLSKKTFAELFGHL
-626 VDKEYI
+626 VDKNYI
-632 NDLSIKKTMK
+632 NDLSIKEAMK
-642 ESILYVFD
+642 ESILFVFD

-664 IDLFEYISPT
+664 VDLFEYISPT

-706 VLEVLTEF
+706 VLETLTEF

-728 ELIRDGRKKDYLDLL
+728 ELIKKGKEEDYLTLL
-743 GTVRS
+743 GTVKS
-748 KNDTDFIFRC
+748 KNDTNFIFRC
-758 FNSNTS
+758 FNSNNQE
-764 LINEEIVEIVFNEW
+764 INEKIVETLFNKW
-778 SEVFKDVYLSNDNT
+778 PSIFKDIYSNDDST
-792 AISNFLKASLNMLTK
+792 SVSNFLKASLNILTK
-807 SKPNNSFFNK
+807 SKPNNNFFNK

-837 YKDKIFKNYKH
+837 YNDKILKNYRH
-848 YYENLNNIVND
+848 YYENLNDIVND
-859 VNLNTDVIFENNWFD
+859 ANLNTDVIFENNWFD

-881 FFMGSY
+881 FLMDSY
-887 DNSLK
+887 DDSLK

-901 SMFDMEHIQY
+901 SIFDMEHIQY

-1022 SWEKSQFKIR
+1022 SWEKLQFKIR

-1054 SKIRY
+1054 SGIRY

-1081 DEGFDIQKFEI
+1081 DEEFDIQKFEI

-1106 KLAMNFNF
+1106 KLVMNFNF

-1166 VGKNNGNIF
+1166 VGKNNGNIS
-1175 NSDADDELKNL
+1175 NSDVDDDLKNR
-1186 LVEFFDRKNILSSNK
+1186 LVEFFDEKNILSSDR
-1201 KFLKSASVK
+1201 KFLKSSILRKYFK
-1210 EYFI
+1210 E

>member
-1 MEEYVINNNKI
+1 MEEYVINNNKV

-27 HEEMHH
+27 HEEMRH

-44 DRAHNIAI
+44 ERAHNIAI

-79 KCKNWCVNKINRYK
+79 KCKNGCVNKINEYK

-165 ISPMKK
+165 ISLMKK

-206 SSVIIWMSNSFLCH
+206 SSVVIWMSNSFLCH
-220 QIPKLTT
+220 QIPKMTT
-227 SFKVKKA
+227 SFKVKKV
-234 GIGMELSDEKSL
+234 GIGVELSDEKSL
-246 FNKYEEELIYFFRR
+246 FNKYEEELIYFFRN

-301 ALRDSIFSRPKIKT
+301 ALRDSIFSQSEIT
-315 ENKISEDS
+315 VENDELPESGDRITLDS
-323 KDKAKNATSENSK
+323 A
-336 DRMENTNTVI
+336 I

-380 SEMHKIRISEKYIT
+380 GETLNNIISEKYIT

-465 IRNIEDLRNALLNG
+465 IRNIEDLRNALLSENTQK
-479 SIHILQE
+479 LQE
-486 NIQRKQREFEE
+486 NIQKKKEEFEE
-497 LRKLT
+497 LKNLV
-502 IEDIVALMKI
+502 IKDIAALMRV
-512 RFETVMKRYNS
+512 RFEMGVKGRSSYVTL
-523 RYIIINNQHYDRD
+523 NNQNYTVDEI
-536 NIEDFY
+536 NDFY
-542 KLILDKENP
+542 KIILDDENKENISLSYP
-551 GDIKSEY
+551 YNIKVDD
-558 SYENIESNE
+558 
-567 FYNNKY
+567 FYNDEY
-573 EKNLFRDFVVENKK
+573 EKKLFRSFIDNHEK
-587 AVSDYLTDLNK
+587 TLNDHLSNLKK
-598 EIVILETKLKIKRH
+598 EIMELESELN
-612 DFSKETFAELFGHL
+612 SKSYDLSKKTFAELFGHL
-626 VDKEYI
+626 VDKNYI
-632 NDLSIKKTMK
+632 NDLSIKEAME
-642 ESILYVFD
+642 ESILFVFN

-664 IDLFEYISPT
+664 VDLFEYISPT

-706 VLEVLTEF
+706 VLEILTEF

-728 ELIRDGRKKDYLDLL
+728 ELIKNSRKEDYLKLL
-743 GTVRS
+743 GTVKS
-748 KNDTDFIFRC
+748 KNDTNFIFRC
-758 FNSNTS
+758 FNSNNQE
-764 LINEEIVEIVFNEW
+764 INEKIVETLFNKW
-778 SEVFKDVYLSNDNT
+778 PSIFKDIYSNDDST
-792 AISNFLKASLNMLTK
+792 SVSNFLKASLNILTK
-807 SKPNNSFFNK
+807 SKPNNNFFNK

-837 YKDKIFKNYKH
+837 YNDKILKNYRH
-848 YYENLNNIVND
+848 YYENLNDIVND
-859 VNLNTDVIFENNWFD
+859 ANLNTDVIFENNWFD

-881 FFMGSY
+881 FLMDSY
-887 DNSLK
+887 DDSLK

-901 SMFDMEHIQY
+901 SIFDMEHIQY

-1022 SWEKSQFKIR
+1022 SWEKLQFKIR

-1054 SKIRY
+1054 SGIRY

-1081 DEGFDIQKFEI
+1081 DEEFDIQKFEI

-1106 KLAMNFNF
+1106 KLVMNFNF

-1166 VGKNNGNIF
+1166 VGKNNGNIS
-1175 NSDADDELKNL
+1175 NSDVDDDLKNR
-1186 LVEFFDRKNILSSNK
+1186 LVEFFDEKNILSSDR
-1201 KFLKSASVK
+1201 KFLKSSILRKYFK
-1210 EYFI
+1210 E

>member
-22 PELVN
+22 PELIN
-27 HEEMHH
+27 YEEMHH

-79 KCKNWCVNKINRYK
+79 KCKNWCVNKINGYK

-115 NFFITMENDQTGE
+115 NFFITMENNQTGE

-206 SSVIIWMSNSFLCH
+206 SSVVIWMSNSFLCH
-220 QIPKLTT
+220 QIPKMTT
-227 SFKVKKA
+227 SFKVKKV
-234 GIGMELSDEKSL
+234 GIGVELSDEKSL
-246 FNKYEEELIYFFRR
+246 FNKYEEELIYFFGH

-301 ALRDSIFSRPKIKT
+301 ALRDSIFSQSEIT
-315 ENKISEDS
+315 VENDELPESEDRITLDS
-323 KDKAKNATSENSK
+323 A
-336 DRMENTNTVI
+336 I

-380 SEMHKIRISEKYIT
+380 GETLNNIISEKYIT

-413 DIYVHQLE
+413 DIYVHQLK
-421 KSNERDIDY
+421 KSNERDINY

-435 AIVYKNIYPE
+435 AIVYKNVYPE

-456 ENTSNIGYL
+456 ENISNIGYL
-465 IRNIEDLRNALLNG
+465 IRNIEDLRNALLNE
-479 SIHILQE
+479 STQKLQE
-486 NIQRKQREFEE
+486 NIQKKKEEFEE
-497 LRKLT
+497 LKNLV
-502 IEDIVALMKI
+502 IKDIAALMRV
-512 RFETVMKRYNS
+512 RFEMAIEGHRGYVTL
-523 RYIIINNQHYDRD
+523 NNQDYTVDEI
-536 NIEDFY
+536 NDFY
-542 KLILDKENP
+542 KIILDNKNSVNIRLRSP
-551 GDIKSEY
+551 
-558 SYENIESNE
+558 YETVKVDN
-567 FYNNKY
+567 FYNDKY
-573 EKNLFRDFVVENKK
+573 EKKLFKSFIDNHEKTLDDHLSNLK
-587 AVSDYLTDLNK
+587 K
-598 EIVILETKLKIKRH
+598 EIMELESELN
-612 DFSKETFAELFGHL
+612 SKSYDLSKKTFAELFGHL
-626 VDKEYI
+626 IDKNYI
-632 NDLSIKKTMK
+632 NDLSIKEAMK
-642 ESILYVFD
+642 ESILFVFD

-664 IDLFEYISPT
+664 VDLFEYISPT

-706 VLEVLTEF
+706 VLEILTEF

-728 ELIRDGRKKDYLDLL
+728 ELIKNNRKEDYLKLL
-743 GTVRS
+743 GTVKR
-748 KNDTDFIFRC
+748 KNDTNFIFRC
-758 FNSNTS
+758 FNSNNQE
-764 LINEEIVEIVFNEW
+764 INEKIVETLFNKW
-778 SEVFKDVYLSNDNT
+778 PSIFKDIYSNDDST
-792 AISNFLKASLNMLTK
+792 SVSNFLKASLNILTK
-807 SKPNNSFFNK
+807 SRPNNSFFNK

-848 YYENLNNIVND
+848 YYENLNDIAND
-859 VNLNTDVIFENNWFD
+859 TNLNTDVIFENNWFD
-874 KNNENFA
+874 KNNENFT
-881 FFMGSY
+881 FLMDSY
-887 DNSLK
+887 DDSLK

-901 SMFDMEHIQY
+901 SIFDMEHIQY

-923 VDELFTYLSIVRD
+923 VDELFTYLSILRD

-1022 SWEKSQFKIR
+1022 SWEKLQFKIR
-1032 KTIISCLL
+1032 KTITSCLL

-1048 DIDKIY
+1048 DIDKVY
-1054 SKIRY
+1054 SGTRY

-1081 DEGFDIQKFEI
+1081 DEEFDIQNFEI
-1092 ENIDNNDRKNRLIL
+1092 EKIDNIDRKNKLVL
-1106 KLAMNFNF
+1106 KLARNLNF

-1122 SSIVEDSHEKLK
+1122 SSIVEDPHEKLR
-1134 ILGIICSKFPKK
+1134 ILDIICSKFPKK
-1146 YELSTISIFL
+1146 YELSDISIFL
-1156 FNDGN
+1156 FNDRN
-1161 MLSSW
+1161 ILFSW
-1166 VGKNNGNIF
+1166 VGRENGNIF